1 MKPDG
6 VATAAME
13 PMEALDADPVNES
26 VAIGEEPNQAAPA
39 PQAEGVGQQGEM
51 GQGEPQPE
59 PAQVAPTKTG
69 NSKAAADPKAKTKAP
84 AAKTKPG
91 TTTTIKTTTGPGSRP
106 NTAQSR
112 LTNGDSKPH
121 ANGVAKK
128 TTTGAPEKT
137 TPKRPVGTAV
147 APTTK
152 TTAKVG
158 EKKPAGTTRPA
169 SAPAAT
175 NGVKA
180 TTGTAAKK
188 TPAAP
193 TNGVKATTTAA
204 KKPTAPRPVSAATT
218 KPSTASAPKP
228 DRPPVSKT
236 TRPATAAPGSR
247 PASAAARPA
256 TAKSSTSTVKP
267 GTPTAKTTSTT
278 PRPASAKAGSTTPSA
293 GRIPTSQ
300 PSKTAT
306 PIKKDVTKSATKK
319 PAAAPLTRT
328 SPAKTT
334 KPETPKSASASKPDS
349 TPKKPA
355 ASSKAADTKRMPSK
369 PTPSKDVSAGPK
381 TPSTKPAGKASTP
394 KKTVGSNTPMAV
406 KRGPKPTMAAEPAT
420 KEGETQDAAVAA
432 AISAAALA
440 AVVSMATSEE
450 AVVAVVPE
458 EEETVPPQAS
468 QPEEAPE
475 AFISQLSAQLDLV
488 PLEEPADT
496 VSPLGTTVLSPP
508 CSPTR
513 PMSPVREPQ
522 NASALLDMHVQ
533 PEPSSQNQ
541 SAMAPQSPV
550 QEEVKVQP
558 DEQQEDLLMPSSSAP
573 PAFSIM
579 SQPMDEFTSGVLVS
593 PSQDQEEAVEKADE
607 EINEDDDDEEEEERT
622 VCKPTLLLDMSSSQP
637 SAETNPAGFD
647 GATGW
652 HGDDVLSGMDSE
664 DVSSMSSRL
673 QGASEM
679 SSTQHMGLL
688 QGTQSFDALVDS
700 SLKGEGSP
708 DVETL
713 LNDDNE
719 DEEDRKVCKP
729 TSLFDMCSSQP
740 SEEAKP
746 AGFSGSTGWHGD
758 DVLSG
763 MDSEDVSSMSSRLQG
778 ASEMSSTQ
786 HMGLLQGTQ
795 SFDALVDSS
804 LKGEG
809 SPDVETLLNDDNE
822 DEEDR
827 KVCKPT
833 SLFDMCSSQP
843 SEEAKPAGFSG
854 STGWHGDD
862 ILSGMDSED
871 VSSRLQGLSEIS
883 STQHTGLLQGTQSS
897 DALVDSSLKGSEGEV
912 AFMGSPNVETLS
924 NDEEENEEEYEDRK
938 VCKPTSL
945 FDMGSSQLSVEA
957 KPAGF
962 SGSTGWHGDDLLS
975 RMDSEDVSS
984 CLQGSSEI
992 SSTHHRGL
1000 LQGEEINGDDEEEE
1014 EERTVLVDSGLK
1026 ASEGEGAFIGSPNV
1040 ETLSNDEEENEEEYE
1055 DRKVCKPTSLF
1066 DMSSSQLSVEAKPAG
1081 FSGSTGWH
1089 GDDLLSRMDSE
1100 DVSSC
1105 LQGSSEISSTHHRGL
1120 LQGEEI
1126 NGDDEEEEEEERTVL
1141 VDSGLK
1147 ASEGEGAFIGSP
1159 NVETLSNDEEEN
1171 EEEYED
1177 RKVCKPTSLFDM
1189 SSSQLSVEAKP
1200 AGFSGSTG
1208 WHGDNVLSGMDSEDV
1223 SSRLQGLSEISS
1235 TQHTGLLQG
1244 TQSSDALV
1252 DSSLKGSEG
1261 EGAFTGSTNVETL
1274 SNDEERVDDMDVSS
1288 ERAVDHQ
1295 NVCQQEDEEDD
1306 DDVEMPSEGVTES
1319 GLESCGNADEDD
1331 YTEEDHL
1338 DNLNRST
1345 IPPSSAWGQTNPFTD
1360 PWAQPH
1366 LSSPHTASSP
1376 LSDHRA
1382 DGPETPTQSSAQAWL
1397 DLSAPSLMLHSE
1409 QPSEPQT
1416 APEEIESS
1424 SPVEAS
1430 APPGP
1435 PAVGMSQSSTL
1446 SGTALAVHS
1455 SSETSTPEE
1464 LRDYDSSSGVESR
1477 SDKQQ
1482 TPVPSN
1488 VQPDLEQDLGI
1499 HLERGDEEEEAETL
1513 PADEVLG
1520 AGPPTAPASAPSSPS
1535 TSGDEA
1541 SDTEGEMQIN
1551 DPDLPVTMDD
1561 SAEFDSLPSA
1571 RILPALEED
1580 EEVVEAPAGGEE
1592 EDGGG
1597 GTPQSANSVASY
1609 GFDCTMSNSNAHS
1622 TAESCGK
1629 SPGIFSLENE
1639 DQLPEEAKDPSLI
1652 KELTLPAAA
1661 AQSEELLGGPVD
1673 LLPLGQ
1679 PGEQH
1684 HYMLGGKVDADDL
1697 EANTLEDTLRL
1708 GPQHAGEASE
1718 GQPPYYSAICDKT
1731 DSFLAGNV

>member
-13 PMEALDADPVNES
+13 PMEQLDADPVNES
-26 VAIGEEPNQAAPA
+26 VAMGEEPNQAAPA
-39 PQAEGVGQQGEM
+39 PQTEGVGQQGEM

-69 NSKAAADPKAKTKAP
+69 NSKATADPKAKTKAP

-91 TTTTIKTTTGPGSRP
+91 TTTTTIKTMTGPGSRP

-112 LTNGDSKPH
+112 LTNGVSKPH

-128 TTTGAPEKT
+128 TTAGAPEKT

-193 TNGVKATTTAA
+193 TNGVKGTTTAA

-218 KPSTASAPKP
+218 KPSTAAAPKP

-247 PASAAARPA
+247 PASAAASTA
-256 TAKSSTSTVKP
+256 TASTAKSSTSTAKP

-278 PRPASAKAGSTTPSA
+278 PRPASAKVGSTTPSA

-334 KPETPKSASASKPDS
+334 KPETPKSASSSKPDS

-355 ASSKAADTKRMPSK
+355 ASSKAADTKKTPSK

-381 TPSTKPAGKASTP
+381 TPSSKPAGKASTP

-432 AISAAALA
+432 TISAAALA

-458 EEETVPPQAS
+458 EKETVTPQAS

-508 CSPTR
+508 CSPTG

-522 NASALLDMHVQ
+522 NDSALLDMHVQ
-533 PEPSSQNQ
+533 PEPSSQNQSAMAPQSPVQEEVIFQADCWAQNQSAMAPQSPVQEVVIFQADCWAQNQ

-579 SQPMDEFTSGVLVS
+579 SQPMDEFTSEVLVS

-622 VCKPTLLLDMSSSQP
+622 VGKPTSLLDMSSSQP
-637 SAETNPAGFD
+637 SEEANPAGFG

-652 HGDDVLSGMDSE
+652 HRDDVLSGMDSE

-673 QGASEM
+673 QAASEL

-688 QGTQSFDALVDS
+688 QGTQSSDALVDS

-713 LNDDNE
+713 LNEDNE
-719 DEEDRKVCKP
+719 DEEDGKVGKP
-729 TSLFDMCSSQP
+729 TSMLDMSSSQP

-763 MDSEDVSSMSSRLQG
+763 MDSEDVSSRLQG
-778 ASEMSSTQ
+778 SSEISSTQ
-786 HMGLLQGTQ
+786 HTGLLQGTQ
-795 SFDALVDSS
+795 SSDAMVDSS
-804 LKGEG
+804 LKGSEGEGAFMG
-809 SPDVETLLNDDNE
+809 SPNVETLSNDEEE
-822 DEEDR
+822 DEEEYEDSKVGKSTSLLDMSSSQPSEEAKPAGFSGATGWHGNDRLSKMDSEDVSSCLQGTSEISSTHNRGLLQGEEINGDDEEEEERTVLVDSGLKGSEGEGAFMGSPNVETPSNDEEEEYR

-833 SLFDMCSSQP
+833 SLLDMSSSQPSEEAKPAGFSGATGWHGNDRLSKMDSEDVSSCLQGTSEISSTHNRGLLQGEEINRDDEEEEERTVLVDSGLKGSEGEGAFMGSPNVETLSNDEEEEYRKVCKPTSLLDMSSSQP

-862 ILSGMDSED
+862 RLSGMDSED
-871 VSSRLQGLSEIS
+871 VSIRLQGS
-883 STQHTGLLQGTQSS
+883 
-897 DALVDSSLKGSEGEV
+897 
-912 AFMGSPNVETLS
+912 
-924 NDEEENEEEYEDRK
+924 
-938 VCKPTSL
+938 
-945 FDMGSSQLSVEA
+945 
-957 KPAGF
+957 
-962 SGSTGWHGDDLLS
+962 
-975 RMDSEDVSS
+975 
-984 CLQGSSEI
+984 
-992 SSTHHRGL
+992 
-1000 LQGEEINGDDEEEE
+1000 
-1014 EERTVLVDSGLK
+1014 
-1026 ASEGEGAFIGSPNV
+1026 
-1040 ETLSNDEEENEEEYE
+1040 
-1055 DRKVCKPTSLF
+1055 
-1066 DMSSSQLSVEAKPAG
+1066 
-1081 FSGSTGWH
+1081 
-1089 GDDLLSRMDSE
+1089 
-1100 DVSSC
+1100 
-1105 LQGSSEISSTHHRGL
+1105 
-1120 LQGEEI
+1120 
-1126 NGDDEEEEEEERTVL
+1126 
-1141 VDSGLK
+1141 
-1147 ASEGEGAFIGSP
+1147 
-1159 NVETLSNDEEEN
+1159 
-1171 EEEYED
+1171 
-1177 RKVCKPTSLFDM
+1177 
-1189 SSSQLSVEAKP
+1189 
-1200 AGFSGSTG
+1200 
-1208 WHGDNVLSGMDSEDV
+1208 
-1223 SSRLQGLSEISS
+1223 SEISS

-1261 EGAFTGSTNVETL
+1261 EGAFMGSPNVETL
-1274 SNDEERVDDMDVSS
+1274 SNDEERVDMDVSS
-1288 ERAVDHQ
+1288 ERAVDQ
-1295 NVCQQEDEEDD
+1295 NVCQQEDEEDEEEEDDD

-1331 YTEEDHL
+1331 YTEEDRL

-1345 IPPSSAWGQTNPFTD
+1345 VPPSSAWGQTNPFTD

-1376 LSDHRA
+1376 LSDHGA

-1397 DLSAPSLMLHSE
+1397 DLSAPSLMLQSE

-1416 APEEIESS
+1416 APEEMESS

-1430 APPGP
+1430 APPDP

-1513 PADEVLG
+1513 PADE
-1520 AGPPTAPASAPSSPS
+1520 
-1535 TSGDEA
+1535 A

-1551 DPDLPVTMDD
+1551 DPDVPVTMDD
-1561 SAEFDSLPSA
+1561 SAEFDSPPSA

-1679 PGEQH
+1679 PGDQH
-1684 HYMLGGKVDADDL
+1684 HYMLGGKMDADDL
-1697 EANTLEDTLRL
+1697 EDTLCL
-1708 GPQHAGEASE
+1708 GPQDAGEASE

>member
-13 PMEALDADPVNES
+13 PMEALDADPVNEP
-26 VAIGEEPNQAAPA
+26 VVMGEEPNQAAPA
-39 PQAEGVGQQGEM
+39 PQTEGVGLQGEM
-51 GQGEPQPE
+51 GQGEPHPE

-69 NSKAAADPKAKTKAP
+69 NSKATADPKAKTKAP

-91 TTTTIKTTTGPGSRP
+91 TTTTIKTTAGPGSRP

-112 LTNGDSKPH
+112 LTNGVSKPH

-137 TPKRPVGTAV
+137 TPKRPVGTTV

-152 TTAKVG
+152 TTSKVG

-218 KPSTASAPKP
+218 KPSTAAAPKP

-236 TRPATAAPGSR
+236 TRPATGAPGSR

-256 TAKSSTSTVKP
+256 TAITAKSSTSTAKP

-278 PRPASAKAGSTTPSA
+278 PRPASVKAVSTTPSA
-293 GRIPTSQ
+293 GRTPTSQ
-300 PSKTAT
+300 PSKT

-319 PAAAPLTRT
+319 PAVAPLTRT

-355 ASSKAADTKRMPSK
+355 ASSKAADTKKTPSK

-406 KRGPKPTMAAEPAT
+406 KRGPKPTTAAET
-420 KEGETQDAAVAA
+420 GETQDAAAAIAA
-432 AISAAALA
+432 ASSA

-450 AVVAVVPE
+450 AVVAAVPE
-458 EEETVPPQAS
+458 EKETVPPQAS
-468 QPEEAPE
+468 QPKEAPE

-488 PLEEPADT
+488 HLEEPADT
-496 VSPLGTTVLSPP
+496 VSPLGTTVMSPP
-508 CSPTR
+508 CSPIG

-533 PEPSSQNQ
+533 PEPRSQSQSAMAPQSPVQEEVIFQPDSWAQNQSAMSPQSPVQEEVKVQPDSWAQNQSAMSPQSPVQEEVKVQPDSWAQNQSAMSPQSPVQEEVKVQPDTWAQNQSAMSPQSPVQEEVVKVQPDSWAQNQSAMSPQSPVQEEVKVQPDSWAQNQSAMSPQSPVQEEVKVQPDSWAQNQSAMSPQSPVQEEVKVQPDSWAQNQ

-558 DEQQEDLLMPSSSAP
+558 DEQQDLLMPSSSAP
-573 PAFSIM
+573 PAFSMM

-607 EINEDDDDEEEEERT
+607 EINEDDDNDDNEEEERT
-622 VCKPTLLLDMSSSQP
+622 VGKPTSLFDMSSSQP
-637 SAETNPAGFD
+637 SEEAKPAGFG
-647 GATGW
+647 GATSW
-652 HGDDVLSGMDSE
+652 HGDDLLSGMDSE

-673 QGASEM
+673 QGSSEM
-679 SSTQHMGLL
+679 
-688 QGTQSFDALVDS
+688 
-700 SLKGEGSP
+700 
-708 DVETL
+708 
-713 LNDDNE
+713 
-719 DEEDRKVCKP
+719 
-729 TSLFDMCSSQP
+729 
-740 SEEAKP
+740 
-746 AGFSGSTGWHGD
+746 
-758 DVLSG
+758 
-763 MDSEDVSSMSSRLQG
+763 
-778 ASEMSSTQ
+778 
-786 HMGLLQGTQ
+786 
-795 SFDALVDSS
+795 
-804 LKGEG
+804 
-809 SPDVETLLNDDNE
+809 
-822 DEEDR
+822 
-827 KVCKPT
+827 
-833 SLFDMCSSQP
+833 
-843 SEEAKPAGFSG
+843 
-854 STGWHGDD
+854 
-862 ILSGMDSED
+862 
-871 VSSRLQGLSEIS
+871 S

-897 DALVDSSLKGSEGEV
+897 DALVDSSLKGSEGEGT
-912 AFMGSPNVETLS
+912 FMCSLDVETLAIEEDE
-924 NDEEENEEEYEDRK
+924 DEE
-938 VCKPTSL
+938 
-945 FDMGSSQLSVEA
+945 
-957 KPAGF
+957 
-962 SGSTGWHGDDLLS
+962 
-975 RMDSEDVSS
+975 
-984 CLQGSSEI
+984 
-992 SSTHHRGL
+992 
-1000 LQGEEINGDDEEEE
+1000 
-1014 EERTVLVDSGLK
+1014 
-1026 ASEGEGAFIGSPNV
+1026 
-1040 ETLSNDEEENEEEYE
+1040 E

-1066 DMSSSQLSVEAKPAG
+1066 DMSSSQPSEEAKPAG
-1081 FSGSTGWH
+1081 FGGATSWH
-1089 GDDLLSRMDSE
+1089 GDDL
-1100 DVSSC
+1100 
-1105 LQGSSEISSTHHRGL
+1105 
-1120 LQGEEI
+1120 
-1126 NGDDEEEEEEERTVL
+1126 
-1141 VDSGLK
+1141 
-1147 ASEGEGAFIGSP
+1147 
-1159 NVETLSNDEEEN
+1159 
-1171 EEEYED
+1171 
-1177 RKVCKPTSLFDM
+1177 
-1189 SSSQLSVEAKP
+1189 
-1200 AGFSGSTG
+1200 
-1208 WHGDNVLSGMDSEDV
+1208 LSGMDSEDV
-1223 SSRLQGLSEISS
+1223 SSMSSRLQGSSEMSS

-1261 EGAFTGSTNVETL
+1261 EGAFMCSPDVETL
-1274 SNDEERVDDMDVSS
+1274 AIEEERVDVDDMDLSS
-1288 ERAVDHQ
+1288 ERAVDHRK
-1295 NVCQQEDEEDD
+1295 VCQQEDEEEEDD
-1306 DDVEMPSEGVTES
+1306 EDVEMPSEGVTES

-1331 YTEEDHL
+1331 YTEEDRL
-1338 DNLNRST
+1338 DNLSRSP

-1376 LSDHRA
+1376 LSDHGA

-1397 DLSAPSLMLHSE
+1397 DLSAPSLMLQSE
-1409 QPSEPQT
+1409 QPSEPQS
-1416 APEEIESS
+1416 APEEMESS
-1424 SPVEAS
+1424 APVEAS

-1435 PAVGMSQSSTL
+1435 HAVGMSQSSTL

-1541 SDTEGEMQIN
+1541 SDMEGEMQIN
-1551 DPDLPVTMDD
+1551 DPDVPVTMDD
-1561 SAEFDSLPSA
+1561 SAEFDSPPSTC
-1571 RILPALEED
+1571 ILPALK
-1580 EEVVEAPAGGEE
+1580 EEVVEVPAGEGE

-1679 PGEQH
+1679 PGDQH
-1684 HYMLGGKVDADDL
+1684 HYMLGGKIDADDL
-1697 EANTLEDTLRL
+1697 EVNTLEVTLRL

>member
-13 PMEALDADPVNES
+13 PMEALDADPVNEP
-26 VAIGEEPNQAAPA
+26 VAMGEEPNQGAPA
-39 PQAEGVGQQGEM
+39 PQTEGVAQQGEM
-51 GQGEPQPE
+51 GQGEPHPE

-91 TTTTIKTTTGPGSRP
+91 TTATIKTTTGPGSRP

-112 LTNGDSKPH
+112 LTNGVSKPH

-147 APTTK
+147 VPSTK
-152 TTAKVG
+152 TTTKVG
-158 EKKPAGTTRPA
+158 EKKPAGTTRPT

-193 TNGVKATTTAA
+193 TNDVKATSTAA
-204 KKPTAPRPVSAATT
+204 KKPTAPRPVSTATT
-218 KPSTASAPKP
+218 KPSTAAAPKP

-236 TRPATAAPGSR
+236 TRPATGAPGSR

-256 TAKSSTSTVKP
+256 TASTAKSSTTTAKP

-293 GRIPTSQ
+293 GRTPTSQ

-306 PIKKDVTKSATKK
+306 PVKKDVTKSATKK

-355 ASSKAADTKRMPSK
+355 ASSKAADTKKTPSK

-406 KRGPKPTMAAEPAT
+406 KRGPKPTTAAEPAT
-420 KEGETQDAAVAA
+420 KAGETQDAAVAA
-432 AISAAALA
+432 AIAAAALA

-450 AVVAVVPE
+450 AVVAAVPE
-458 EEETVPPQAS
+458 EKETVPPQAS

-496 VSPLGTTVLSPP
+496 VSPLGTTVMSPP
-508 CSPTR
+508 CSPTG
-513 PMSPVREPQ
+513 PISPVMEPQ

-533 PEPSSQNQ
+533 PEPRSQNQSAMAPQSLVQEEVIFQPDPWAQNQSAMAPQSPVQEEVIFQPDPWAQNQSAMAPQSPVQEEVIFQPDPWAQNQSAMAPQSPVQEEVIFQPDPWAQNQ

-550 QEEVKVQP
+550 QEEVKIQP
-558 DEQQEDLLMPSSSAP
+558 DEQQEDLLIPSSSAP
-573 PAFSIM
+573 CAFSMM
-579 SQPMDEFTSGVLVS
+579 SQPMNEFTSEVLVS
-593 PSQDQEEAVEKADE
+593 SSQDQEEAVEKADE

-622 VCKPTLLLDMSSSQP
+622 VGKPTLLFDMS
-637 SAETNPAGFD
+637 
-647 GATGW
+647 
-652 HGDDVLSGMDSE
+652 
-664 DVSSMSSRL
+664 
-673 QGASEM
+673 
-679 SSTQHMGLL
+679 
-688 QGTQSFDALVDS
+688 
-700 SLKGEGSP
+700 
-708 DVETL
+708 
-713 LNDDNE
+713 
-719 DEEDRKVCKP
+719 
-729 TSLFDMCSSQP
+729 SSQP

-758 DVLSG
+758 DVLPG
-763 MDSEDVSSMSSRLQG
+763 MDSEDVSSHLQG
-778 ASEMSSTQ
+778 SPEISSTQ
-786 HMGLLQGTQ
+786 HTGLLQGTQ
-795 SFDALVDSS
+795 SSDALVDSG
-804 LKGEG
+804 LKGSEGEGVFMG
-809 SPDVETLLNDDNE
+809 SPDVETLSNDEE
-822 DEEDR
+822 DDEEEDR

-833 SLFDMCSSQP
+833 SLFDMSSSQP

-862 ILSGMDSED
+862 VLPGMDSED
-871 VSSRLQGLSEIS
+871 VSSHLQGSPEIS

-897 DALVDSSLKGSEGEV
+897 DALVDSGLKGSEGEG
-912 AFMGSPNVETLS
+912 AFMGSPDVETLS
-924 NDEEENEEEYEDRK
+924 NDEEER
-938 VCKPTSL
+938 
-945 FDMGSSQLSVEA
+945 
-957 KPAGF
+957 
-962 SGSTGWHGDDLLS
+962 
-975 RMDSEDVSS
+975 
-984 CLQGSSEI
+984 
-992 SSTHHRGL
+992 
-1000 LQGEEINGDDEEEE
+1000 
-1014 EERTVLVDSGLK
+1014 VD
-1026 ASEGEGAFIGSPNV
+1026 
-1040 ETLSNDEEENEEEYE
+1040 
-1055 DRKVCKPTSLF
+1055 
-1066 DMSSSQLSVEAKPAG
+1066 
-1081 FSGSTGWH
+1081 
-1089 GDDLLSRMDSE
+1089 
-1100 DVSSC
+1100 
-1105 LQGSSEISSTHHRGL
+1105 
-1120 LQGEEI
+1120 
-1126 NGDDEEEEEEERTVL
+1126 
-1141 VDSGLK
+1141 
-1147 ASEGEGAFIGSP
+1147 
-1159 NVETLSNDEEEN
+1159 
-1171 EEEYED
+1171 
-1177 RKVCKPTSLFDM
+1177 
-1189 SSSQLSVEAKP
+1189 
-1200 AGFSGSTG
+1200 
-1208 WHGDNVLSGMDSEDV
+1208 
-1223 SSRLQGLSEISS
+1223 
-1235 TQHTGLLQG
+1235 
-1244 TQSSDALV
+1244 
-1252 DSSLKGSEG
+1252 
-1261 EGAFTGSTNVETL
+1261 
-1274 SNDEERVDDMDVSS
+1274 VDDMDVSS
-1288 ERAVDHQ
+1288 ERAVDHRK
-1295 NVCQQEDEEDD
+1295 VCQHDDEEDD
-1306 DDVEMPSEGVTES
+1306 EDVEMPSDGVTES

-1331 YTEEDHL
+1331 YTEEDRL
-1338 DNLNRST
+1338 DNLNRSP

-1360 PWAQPH
+1360 PWAQPP

-1376 LSDHRA
+1376 LSDHGAA
-1382 DGPETPTQSSAQAWL
+1382 DPETPTQSSAQAWL
-1397 DLSAPSLMLHSE
+1397 DLSAPSLTLLSE
-1409 QPSEPQT
+1409 QPSEPQS
-1416 APEEIESS
+1416 APEEMESS
-1424 SPVEAS
+1424 APVEAS

-1464 LRDYDSSSGVESR
+1464 LRDYDSSSGVESH

-1535 TSGDEA
+1535 TSADEA
-1541 SDTEGEMQIN
+1541 SDTEDEMQIN
-1551 DPDLPVTMDD
+1551 DPDAPVTMDD
-1561 SAEFDSLPSA
+1561 SAEFDSPASA

-1580 EEVVEAPAGGEE
+1580 EEVVEAPAGEGE

-1679 PGEQH
+1679 PGDQH
-1684 HYMLGGKVDADDL
+1684 HYMLGGKMDADHL
-1697 EANTLEDTLRL
+1697 EEANTLEDALRL

>member
-6 VATAAME
+6 VATAVME
-13 PMEALDADPVNES
+13 PMEALDADPVNEP
-26 VAIGEEPNQAAPA
+26 VVMGEEPNQAAPA
-39 PQAEGVGQQGEM
+39 PQTEGVGQQGEM

-91 TTTTIKTTTGPGSRP
+91 TTTTIKTTAGPGSRP

-112 LTNGDSKPH
+112 LTNGVSKPH

-147 APTTK
+147 VPTTK
-152 TTAKVG
+152 TIAKVG
-158 EKKPAGTTRPA
+158 EKKPAGTTRPT

-218 KPSTASAPKP
+218 KPSTAAAPKP

-236 TRPATAAPGSR
+236 TRPATGAPGSR

-256 TAKSSTSTVKP
+256 TASTAKSSTSTAKP

-278 PRPASAKAGSTTPSA
+278 PRPASAKAVSTTPSA
-293 GRIPTSQ
+293 GRTPTSQ
-300 PSKTAT
+300 PSKT

-334 KPETPKSASASKPDS
+334 KPETPKSASAPKPDS

-355 ASSKAADTKRMPSK
+355 ASSKAADTKKTPSK

-381 TPSTKPAGKASTP
+381 TPSSKPAGRASTP

-406 KRGPKPTMAAEPAT
+406 KRGPKPTTAAEPAT
-420 KEGETQDAAVAA
+420 ETGETQDAAVAA
-432 AISAAALA
+432 AIAAASSA

-450 AVVAVVPE
+450 AVVAAVPE
-458 EEETVPPQAS
+458 EKETVLPPAS
-468 QPEEAPE
+468 QPKEAPE

-488 PLEEPADT
+488 HLEEPADT
-496 VSPLGTTVLSPP
+496 VSPLGTTVMSPP
-508 CSPTR
+508 CSPVGA
-513 PMSPVREPQ
+513 MSPVREPQ

-533 PEPSSQNQ
+533 PEPRSQSQ
-541 SAMAPQSPV
+541 SAMAPQSPVQEEVIFQPDSWAQNQSAMSPQSPVQEEVNFQPDSWAQNQSAMSPQSPVQEEVKVQPDTWAQNQSAMSPQSPVQEEVKVQPDSWAQNQSAMSPQSPVQEEVKVQPDSWAQNQSAMSPQSLV

-573 PAFSIM
+573 PAFSMM

-593 PSQDQEEAVEKADE
+593 PSLDQEEAVEKADE
-607 EINEDDDDEEEEERT
+607 EINEDDDNDDNEEEERM
-622 VCKPTLLLDMSSSQP
+622 VGKPTSLFDMSSSQP
-637 SAETNPAGFD
+637 SVEAKPAGFG
-647 GATGW
+647 GATSW
-652 HGDDVLSGMDSE
+652 HGDDLLSGMDSE

-673 QGASEM
+673 QGS
-679 SSTQHMGLL
+679 
-688 QGTQSFDALVDS
+688 
-700 SLKGEGSP
+700 
-708 DVETL
+708 
-713 LNDDNE
+713 
-719 DEEDRKVCKP
+719 
-729 TSLFDMCSSQP
+729 
-740 SEEAKP
+740 
-746 AGFSGSTGWHGD
+746 
-758 DVLSG
+758 
-763 MDSEDVSSMSSRLQG
+763 
-778 ASEMSSTQ
+778 
-786 HMGLLQGTQ
+786 
-795 SFDALVDSS
+795 
-804 LKGEG
+804 
-809 SPDVETLLNDDNE
+809 
-822 DEEDR
+822 
-827 KVCKPT
+827 
-833 SLFDMCSSQP
+833 
-843 SEEAKPAGFSG
+843 
-854 STGWHGDD
+854 
-862 ILSGMDSED
+862 
-871 VSSRLQGLSEIS
+871 
-883 STQHTGLLQGTQSS
+883 
-897 DALVDSSLKGSEGEV
+897 
-912 AFMGSPNVETLS
+912 
-924 NDEEENEEEYEDRK
+924 
-938 VCKPTSL
+938 
-945 FDMGSSQLSVEA
+945 
-957 KPAGF
+957 
-962 SGSTGWHGDDLLS
+962 
-975 RMDSEDVSS
+975 
-984 CLQGSSEI
+984 
-992 SSTHHRGL
+992 
-1000 LQGEEINGDDEEEE
+1000 
-1014 EERTVLVDSGLK
+1014 
-1026 ASEGEGAFIGSPNV
+1026 
-1040 ETLSNDEEENEEEYE
+1040 
-1055 DRKVCKPTSLF
+1055 
-1066 DMSSSQLSVEAKPAG
+1066 
-1081 FSGSTGWH
+1081 
-1089 GDDLLSRMDSE
+1089 
-1100 DVSSC
+1100 
-1105 LQGSSEISSTHHRGL
+1105 
-1120 LQGEEI
+1120 
-1126 NGDDEEEEEEERTVL
+1126 
-1141 VDSGLK
+1141 
-1147 ASEGEGAFIGSP
+1147 
-1159 NVETLSNDEEEN
+1159 
-1171 EEEYED
+1171 
-1177 RKVCKPTSLFDM
+1177 
-1189 SSSQLSVEAKP
+1189 
-1200 AGFSGSTG
+1200 
-1208 WHGDNVLSGMDSEDV
+1208 
-1223 SSRLQGLSEISS
+1223 SEISS

-1261 EGAFTGSTNVETL
+1261 EGAFMCSPDVETL
-1274 SNDEERVDDMDVSS
+1274 ANEEEDEEEDRKVCKPTSLFDMSSSQPSEEAKPAGFGGATSWHGDDLLSGMDSEDVSSMSSRLQESSEISSTQHTGLLQGTQSSDALVDSSLKGSEGEGTFMCSLDVETLAIEEEEDEDEDRKVCKPTSLFDMSSSQPSEEAKPAGFVGATSWHGDDLLSGMDSEDVSSMSSRLQGSSEMSSTQHTGLLQGTQSSDALVDSSLKGSEGEGAFMCSPDVETLAIEEERVDVDDMDLSS
-1288 ERAVDHQ
+1288 ERAVDHRK
-1295 NVCQQEDEEDD
+1295 VCQQEDEEEEDD
-1306 DDVEMPSEGVTES
+1306 EDVEMPSEGVTES

-1331 YTEEDHL
+1331 YTEEDRL
-1338 DNLNRST
+1338 DNLSRSP

-1376 LSDHRA
+1376 LSDHGA

-1397 DLSAPSLMLHSE
+1397 DLSAPSLMLQSE
-1409 QPSEPQT
+1409 QPSEPQS
-1416 APEEIESS
+1416 APEEMESS
-1424 SPVEAS
+1424 APVEAS

-1435 PAVGMSQSSTL
+1435 HAVGMSQSSTL

-1551 DPDLPVTMDD
+1551 DPDVPVTMDD
-1561 SAEFDSLPSA
+1561 SAEFDSPPSA
-1571 RILPALEED
+1571 CILPALEE
-1580 EEVVEAPAGGEE
+1580 EVVEVPAGEGE

-1679 PGEQH
+1679 PGDQH

>member
-26 VAIGEEPNQAAPA
+26 VAMGEEPNQAAPA
-39 PQAEGVGQQGEM
+39 PHTEGVGQQGEM

-91 TTTTIKTTTGPGSRP
+91 TTIKTTTGPGSRP

-112 LTNGDSKPH
+112 LTNGVSKPH

-128 TTTGAPEKT
+128 TTAGAPEKT

-158 EKKPAGTTRPA
+158 EKKAAGTTRPA

-218 KPSTASAPKP
+218 KPSTAAAPKP

-247 PASAAARPA
+247 PASAAASTA
-256 TAKSSTSTVKP
+256 TAKSSTSTAKP

-334 KPETPKSASASKPDS
+334 KPETPKSASSSKPDS
-349 TPKKPA
+349 TPKKLA
-355 ASSKAADTKRMPSK
+355 ASSKAADTKKTPSK

-381 TPSTKPAGKASTP
+381 TPSSKPAGKASTP

-432 AISAAALA
+432 TISAAALA

-458 EEETVPPQAS
+458 EKETVPLQAS

-475 AFISQLSAQLDLV
+475 AILSQLSAQLDLV

-508 CSPTR
+508 CSPTG

-533 PEPSSQNQ
+533 PEPSSQNQSAMAPQSPVQEEEIFQADCWAQNQ

-579 SQPMDEFTSGVLVS
+579 SQPMDEFTSEVLVS

-622 VCKPTLLLDMSSSQP
+622 VGKPTSLLDMSSSQP
-637 SAETNPAGFD
+637 SEEAKPAGFS

-652 HGDDVLSGMDSE
+652 HRDDVLSGMDSE

-673 QGASEM
+673 QGASEL
-679 SSTQHMGLL
+679 SSTQHTGLL
-688 QGTQSFDALVDS
+688 QGTQSSDALVDS

-713 LNDDNE
+713 LNEDNE

-729 TSLFDMCSSQP
+729 TSLLDMSSSQP

-758 DVLSG
+758 DLLS
-763 MDSEDVSSMSSRLQG
+763 R
-778 ASEMSSTQ
+778 
-786 HMGLLQGTQ
+786 
-795 SFDALVDSS
+795 
-804 LKGEG
+804 
-809 SPDVETLLNDDNE
+809 
-822 DEEDR
+822 
-827 KVCKPT
+827 
-833 SLFDMCSSQP
+833 
-843 SEEAKPAGFSG
+843 
-854 STGWHGDD
+854 
-862 ILSGMDSED
+862 MDSED
-871 VSSRLQGLSEIS
+871 VSSRLQGSSEIS

-897 DALVDSSLKGSEGEV
+897 DALVDSSLKGSEGEGD
-912 AFMGSPNVETLS
+912 FMGSPNVETLS
-924 NDEEENEEEYEDRK
+924 NDEEEDEEEYEDRK

-945 FDMGSSQLSVEA
+945 FDMGSSQPSEEA

-962 SGSTGWHGDDLLS
+962 SGSTGWHGDDRLS
-975 RMDSEDVSS
+975 RMDSEDVSSRLQGSSVISSTQHTGLLQGTQSSDALVDSSLKGSEGEGDFMGSPNVETLSNDEEEDEEEYEDRKVCKPTSLFDMGSSQPSEEAKPAGFSGSTGWHGDDRLSGMDSEDVSS
-984 CLQGSSEI
+984 CLQGSAEI

-1014 EERTVLVDSGLK
+1014 ERTVLVDSGLK
-1026 ASEGEGAFIGSPNV
+1026 GSEGEGAFMGSPNV
-1040 ETLSNDEEENEEEYE
+1040 ETLSNEEE

-1066 DMSSSQLSVEAKPAG
+1066 DMSSSQPSEEAKPAG

-1089 GDDLLSRMDSE
+1089 GNDL
-1100 DVSSC
+1100 
-1105 LQGSSEISSTHHRGL
+1105 
-1120 LQGEEI
+1120 
-1126 NGDDEEEEEEERTVL
+1126 
-1141 VDSGLK
+1141 
-1147 ASEGEGAFIGSP
+1147 
-1159 NVETLSNDEEEN
+1159 
-1171 EEEYED
+1171 
-1177 RKVCKPTSLFDM
+1177 
-1189 SSSQLSVEAKP
+1189 
-1200 AGFSGSTG
+1200 
-1208 WHGDNVLSGMDSEDV
+1208 LSGMDSEDV
-1223 SSRLQGLSEISS
+1223 SSRLQGSSEISS

-1331 YTEEDHL
+1331 YTEDRL

-1345 IPPSSAWGQTNPFTD
+1345 VPPSSAWGQTNPFTD

-1376 LSDHRA
+1376 LSDHGA
-1382 DGPETPTQSSAQAWL
+1382 DGPERPTQSSAQAWL

-1416 APEEIESS
+1416 APEEMESF

-1551 DPDLPVTMDD
+1551 DPDVPVTMDD
-1561 SAEFDSLPSA
+1561 SAEFDSPPSA

-1679 PGEQH
+1679 PGDQH
-1684 HYMLGGKVDADDL
+1684 HYMLGGKMDADDL
-1697 EANTLEDTLRL
+1697 EDTLCL

>member
-13 PMEALDADPVNES
+13 PMEQLDADPVNES
-26 VAIGEEPNQAAPA
+26 VAMGEEPNQAAPA
-39 PQAEGVGQQGEM
+39 PQTEGVGQQGEM

-69 NSKAAADPKAKTKAP
+69 NSKATADPKAKTKAP

-91 TTTTIKTTTGPGSRP
+91 TTTTTIKTMTGPGSRP

-112 LTNGDSKPH
+112 LTNGVSKPH

-128 TTTGAPEKT
+128 TTAGAPEKT

-193 TNGVKATTTAA
+193 TNGVKGTTTAA

-218 KPSTASAPKP
+218 KPSTAAAPKP

-247 PASAAARPA
+247 PASAAASTA
-256 TAKSSTSTVKP
+256 TASTAKSSTSTAKP

-278 PRPASAKAGSTTPSA
+278 PRPASAKVGSTTPSA

-334 KPETPKSASASKPDS
+334 KPETPKSASSSKPDS

-355 ASSKAADTKRMPSK
+355 ASSKAADTKKTPSK

-381 TPSTKPAGKASTP
+381 TPSSKPAGKASTP

-432 AISAAALA
+432 TISAAALA

-458 EEETVPPQAS
+458 EKETVTPQAS

-508 CSPTR
+508 CSPTG

-522 NASALLDMHVQ
+522 NDSALLDMHVQ
-533 PEPSSQNQ
+533 PEPSSQNQSAMAPQSPVQEEVIFQADCWAQNQSAMAPQSPVQEVVIFQADCWAQNQ

-579 SQPMDEFTSGVLVS
+579 SQPMDEFTSEVLVS

-622 VCKPTLLLDMSSSQP
+622 VGKPTSLLDMSSSQP
-637 SAETNPAGFD
+637 SEEANPAGFG

-652 HGDDVLSGMDSE
+652 HRDDVLSGMDSE

-673 QGASEM
+673 QAASEL

-688 QGTQSFDALVDS
+688 QGTQSSDALVDS

-713 LNDDNE
+713 LNEDNE
-719 DEEDRKVCKP
+719 DEEDGKVGKP
-729 TSLFDMCSSQP
+729 TSMLDMSSSQP

-763 MDSEDVSSMSSRLQG
+763 MDSEDVSSRLQG
-778 ASEMSSTQ
+778 S
-786 HMGLLQGTQ
+786 
-795 SFDALVDSS
+795 
-804 LKGEG
+804 
-809 SPDVETLLNDDNE
+809 
-822 DEEDR
+822 
-827 KVCKPT
+827 
-833 SLFDMCSSQP
+833 
-843 SEEAKPAGFSG
+843 
-854 STGWHGDD
+854 
-862 ILSGMDSED
+862 
-871 VSSRLQGLSEIS
+871 SEIS

-897 DALVDSSLKGSEGEV
+897 DAMVDSSLKGSEGEG

-924 NDEEENEEEYEDRK
+924 NDEEEDEEEYEDSK
-938 VCKPTSL
+938 VGKSTSL
-945 FDMGSSQLSVEA
+945 LDMSSSQPSEEA

-962 SGSTGWHGDDLLS
+962 SGATGWHGNDRLS
-975 RMDSEDVSS
+975 KMDSEDVSS
-984 CLQGSSEI
+984 CLQGTSEI
-992 SSTHHRGL
+992 SSTHNRGL

-1014 EERTVLVDSGLK
+1014 ERTVLVDSGLK
-1026 ASEGEGAFIGSPNV
+1026 GSEGEGAFMGSPNV
-1040 ETLSNDEEENEEEYE
+1040 ETLSNDEE
-1055 DRKVCKPTSLF
+1055 
-1066 DMSSSQLSVEAKPAG
+1066 
-1081 FSGSTGWH
+1081 
-1089 GDDLLSRMDSE
+1089 
-1100 DVSSC
+1100 
-1105 LQGSSEISSTHHRGL
+1105 
-1120 LQGEEI
+1120 
-1126 NGDDEEEEEEERTVL
+1126 
-1141 VDSGLK
+1141 
-1147 ASEGEGAFIGSP
+1147 
-1159 NVETLSNDEEEN
+1159 
-1171 EEEYED
+1171 
-1177 RKVCKPTSLFDM
+1177 
-1189 SSSQLSVEAKP
+1189 
-1200 AGFSGSTG
+1200 
-1208 WHGDNVLSGMDSEDV
+1208 
-1223 SSRLQGLSEISS
+1223 
-1235 TQHTGLLQG
+1235 
-1244 TQSSDALV
+1244 
-1252 DSSLKGSEG
+1252 
-1261 EGAFTGSTNVETL
+1261 
-1274 SNDEERVDDMDVSS
+1274 RVDMDVSS
-1288 ERAVDHQ
+1288 ERAVDQ
-1295 NVCQQEDEEDD
+1295 NVCQQEDEEDEEEEDDD

-1331 YTEEDHL
+1331 YTEEDRL

-1345 IPPSSAWGQTNPFTD
+1345 VPPSSAWGQTNPFTD

-1376 LSDHRA
+1376 LSDHGA

-1397 DLSAPSLMLHSE
+1397 DLSAPSLMLQSE

-1416 APEEIESS
+1416 APEEMESS

-1430 APPGP
+1430 APPDP

-1551 DPDLPVTMDD
+1551 DPDVPVTMDD
-1561 SAEFDSLPSA
+1561 SAEFDSPPSA

-1679 PGEQH
+1679 PGDQH
-1684 HYMLGGKVDADDL
+1684 HYMLGGKMDADDL
-1697 EANTLEDTLRL
+1697 EDTLCL
-1708 GPQHAGEASE
+1708 GPQDAGEASE

>member
-26 VAIGEEPNQAAPA
+26 VAMGEEPNQAAPA
-39 PQAEGVGQQGEM
+39 PQTEGVGQQGEI

-59 PAQVAPTKTG
+59 PAQVAPTKMG
-69 NSKAAADPKAKTKAP
+69 NSKATADPKAKTKAP

-112 LTNGDSKPH
+112 LTNGVSKPH

-193 TNGVKATTTAA
+193 TNGVKATAA

-218 KPSTASAPKP
+218 KPSTAAAPKP

-236 TRPATAAPGSR
+236 TRPATGAPGSR

-256 TAKSSTSTVKP
+256 TASTAKSSTSTAKP

-355 ASSKAADTKRMPSK
+355 ASCKAADTKKTPSK

-381 TPSTKPAGKASTP
+381 TPSSKPAGKASTP

-406 KRGPKPTMAAEPAT
+406 KRGPKPTTAAEPAT

-432 AISAAALA
+432 TISAAALA

-458 EEETVPPQAS
+458 EKETVPPQAS

-475 AFISQLSAQLDLV
+475 AFISQLSAQLDL
-488 PLEEPADT
+488 EEPADT

-508 CSPTR
+508 CSPTG

-533 PEPSSQNQ
+533 PEPSSQNQSAMDPQSPVQEEVIFQADCWAQNQSAMAPQSPVQEEMIFQSDSWAQNQSAMAPQSPVQEVIFQSDSWAQNQ

-579 SQPMDEFTSGVLVS
+579 SQPMDEFTSEVLVS

-622 VCKPTLLLDMSSSQP
+622 VGKPTLLLDMSSSQP
-637 SAETNPAGFD
+637 SEETNPAGF
-647 GATGW
+647 GSATGW
-652 HGDDVLSGMDSE
+652 HGDDVLSGMVSE

-673 QGASEM
+673 QGASQI

-688 QGTQSFDALVDS
+688 QDTQSSDALVDS
-700 SLKGEGSP
+700 SLKGSDGEGAFMGSP
-708 DVETL
+708 NVETMS
-713 LNDDNE
+713 NDEEE
-719 DEEDRKVCKP
+719 DEEEYEDRKVCKP
-729 TSLFDMCSSQP
+729 TSLFDKCSSQP

-763 MDSEDVSSMSSRLQG
+763 MDSEDVSSRLQG
-778 ASEMSSTQ
+778 S
-786 HMGLLQGTQ
+786 
-795 SFDALVDSS
+795 
-804 LKGEG
+804 
-809 SPDVETLLNDDNE
+809 
-822 DEEDR
+822 
-827 KVCKPT
+827 
-833 SLFDMCSSQP
+833 
-843 SEEAKPAGFSG
+843 
-854 STGWHGDD
+854 
-862 ILSGMDSED
+862 
-871 VSSRLQGLSEIS
+871 SEIS

-897 DALVDSSLKGSEGEV
+897 DALVDSSLKGSDGEG

-924 NDEEENEEEYEDRK
+924 NDEEEDEEEYEDRK

-945 FDMGSSQLSVEA
+945 FDKCSSQPSEEA

-962 SGSTGWHGDDLLS
+962 SGSTGWHGDDVLS
-975 RMDSEDVSS
+975 GMDSEDVSS
-984 CLQGSSEI
+984 RLQGSSEI

-1000 LQGEEINGDDEEEE
+1000 LQGEEINGDDDEEE

-1026 ASEGEGAFIGSPNV
+1026 GSEGEGAFMGSPNV
-1040 ETLSNDEEENEEEYE
+1040 ETLSNDEEEDEGEEEYE

-1066 DMSSSQLSVEAKPAG
+1066 DMSSSQPSEEAKPAG
-1081 FSGSTGWH
+1081 FSGTTGWH
-1089 GDDLLSRMDSE
+1089 GDDRLSGMDSG
-1100 DVSSC
+1100 DVSSR
-1105 LQGSSEISSTHHRGL
+1105 LQGSSEISST
-1120 LQGEEI
+1120 
-1126 NGDDEEEEEEERTVL
+1126 
-1141 VDSGLK
+1141 
-1147 ASEGEGAFIGSP
+1147 
-1159 NVETLSNDEEEN
+1159 
-1171 EEEYED
+1171 
-1177 RKVCKPTSLFDM
+1177 
-1189 SSSQLSVEAKP
+1189 
-1200 AGFSGSTG
+1200 
-1208 WHGDNVLSGMDSEDV
+1208 
-1223 SSRLQGLSEISS
+1223 
-1235 TQHTGLLQG
+1235 QHMGLLQG

-1252 DSSLKGSEG
+1252 DSGLKGSEG
-1261 EGAFTGSTNVETL
+1261 EGAFMGSPNVETL

-1306 DDVEMPSEGVTES
+1306 DVEMPSEGVTES

-1331 YTEEDHL
+1331 YTEEDRL

-1345 IPPSSAWGQTNPFTD
+1345 VPLSSAWGQTNPFTD
-1360 PWAQPH
+1360 PWAQTH

-1376 LSDHRA
+1376 LSDHGA

-1409 QPSEPQT
+1409 RPSEPQT
-1416 APEEIESS
+1416 APEEMESS
-1424 SPVEAS
+1424 SPVEPS

-1551 DPDLPVTMDD
+1551 DPDVPVTMDD
-1561 SAEFDSLPSA
+1561 SAEFDGPPSA

-1679 PGEQH
+1679 PGDQH
-1684 HYMLGGKVDADDL
+1684 HYMLGGKMDADDL
-1697 EANTLEDTLRL
+1697 EDTLCL

>member
-13 PMEALDADPVNES
+13 PMEALDADQVNEP
-26 VAIGEEPNQAAPA
+26 VAMGEEPNQAAPA
-39 PQAEGVGQQGEM
+39 PQPEGISQQGEM
-51 GQGEPQPE
+51 GQGEPHPE

-91 TTTTIKTTTGPGSRP
+91 TTTTIKPTTGPGSRP

-112 LTNGDSKPH
+112 LTNGVSKPH

-128 TTTGAPEKT
+128 TTTGAQEKT

-158 EKKPAGTTRPA
+158 EKKPAGTTRPT

-188 TPAAP
+188 IPAAP

-218 KPSTASAPKP
+218 KPSTAAAPKP

-236 TRPATAAPGSR
+236 TRPTTAAPGSR

-256 TAKSSTSTVKP
+256 TASTAKSSTSTAKP

-278 PRPASAKAGSTTPSA
+278 PRPASAKAVSTTPSA
-293 GRIPTSQ
+293 GRTPTSQ
-300 PSKTAT
+300 PSKT

-349 TPKKPA
+349 TPKKLA
-355 ASSKAADTKRMPSK
+355 ASSKAADTKKTPSK

-406 KRGPKPTMAAEPAT
+406 KRGPKPTTAAEPAT
-420 KEGETQDAAVAA
+420 ETGETQDAAVAA
-432 AISAAALA
+432 AIAAASSAALF
-440 AVVSMATSEE
+440 SMATSEE
-450 AVVAVVPE
+450 AVVAAVPE
-458 EEETVPPQAS
+458 EKETVPPQAS
-468 QPEEAPE
+468 QPKETPE

-496 VSPLGTTVLSPP
+496 VSPLGTTVMSPP
-508 CSPTR
+508 CSPTG
-513 PMSPVREPQ
+513 PISPVREPQ

-533 PEPSSQNQ
+533 PEPRSQSQSAMSPQSPVQEEVIFQPDSCAQNQ
-541 SAMAPQSPV
+541 SAMSPQSPVQEEVKVQPDSSAQNQSAMSPQSPVQEEVKVQPDTWAQNQSAMSPQSPFQEEVIFQPDSWAQNQSATSPQSPVQEEVIFQPDSCAQNQSAMSPQSPVQEEVKVQPDSSAQNQSAMSPQSPVQEEVKVQPDTWAQNQSAMSPQSPFQEEVKVQPDSWAQNQSAMSPQSPVQEEVKVQPDSWAQNQSAMSPQSPVQEEVKVQPDSWAQNQSAMSPQSPVQEEVKVQPDSWAQNQSAMSPQSPVQEEVKVQPDSWAQNQSAMSPQSLV

-573 PAFSIM
+573 PAFSMM
-579 SQPMDEFTSGVLVS
+579 SQPMDEFTTGVLVS

-607 EINEDDDDEEEEERT
+607 EINEDDDNDDNEDEERT
-622 VCKPTLLLDMSSSQP
+622 VGNPTSLFEE
-637 SAETNPAGFD
+637 AKPAGFG
-647 GATGW
+647 GATSW
-652 HGDDVLSGMDSE
+652 HGDDLLSGMDSE

-673 QGASEM
+673 QG
-679 SSTQHMGLL
+679 SS
-688 QGTQSFDALVDS
+688 D
-700 SLKGEGSP
+700 
-708 DVETL
+708 
-713 LNDDNE
+713 
-719 DEEDRKVCKP
+719 
-729 TSLFDMCSSQP
+729 
-740 SEEAKP
+740 
-746 AGFSGSTGWHGD
+746 
-758 DVLSG
+758 
-763 MDSEDVSSMSSRLQG
+763 
-778 ASEMSSTQ
+778 
-786 HMGLLQGTQ
+786 
-795 SFDALVDSS
+795 
-804 LKGEG
+804 
-809 SPDVETLLNDDNE
+809 
-822 DEEDR
+822 
-827 KVCKPT
+827 
-833 SLFDMCSSQP
+833 
-843 SEEAKPAGFSG
+843 
-854 STGWHGDD
+854 
-862 ILSGMDSED
+862 
-871 VSSRLQGLSEIS
+871 IS
-883 STQHTGLLQGTQSS
+883 STQHTSLLQGTQSS
-897 DALVDSSLKGSEGEV
+897 DALVDSSLKGSEGEGT
-912 AFMGSPNVETLS
+912 FMCSLDVETL
-924 NDEEENEEEYEDRK
+924 
-938 VCKPTSL
+938 
-945 FDMGSSQLSVEA
+945 A
-957 KPAGF
+957 
-962 SGSTGWHGDDLLS
+962 
-975 RMDSEDVSS
+975 
-984 CLQGSSEI
+984 I
-992 SSTHHRGL
+992 
-1000 LQGEEINGDDEEEE
+1000 EEEE
-1014 EERTVLVDSGLK
+1014 DE
-1026 ASEGEGAFIGSPNV
+1026 
-1040 ETLSNDEEENEEEYE
+1040 DEEE

-1066 DMSSSQLSVEAKPAG
+1066 DMSSSQPSEEAKPAG
-1081 FSGSTGWH
+1081 FGGATSWH
-1089 GDDLLSRMDSE
+1089 GDDL
-1100 DVSSC
+1100 
-1105 LQGSSEISSTHHRGL
+1105 
-1120 LQGEEI
+1120 
-1126 NGDDEEEEEEERTVL
+1126 
-1141 VDSGLK
+1141 
-1147 ASEGEGAFIGSP
+1147 
-1159 NVETLSNDEEEN
+1159 
-1171 EEEYED
+1171 
-1177 RKVCKPTSLFDM
+1177 
-1189 SSSQLSVEAKP
+1189 
-1200 AGFSGSTG
+1200 
-1208 WHGDNVLSGMDSEDV
+1208 LSGMDSEDV
-1223 SSRLQGLSEISS
+1223 SSMSSRLQGSSEISS

-1261 EGAFTGSTNVETL
+1261 EGAFMCSPDVETL
-1274 SNDEERVDDMDVSS
+1274 AIEEERVDVDDMDLSS
-1288 ERAVDHQ
+1288 ERAVDHRK
-1295 NVCQQEDEEDD
+1295 VCQQEDEEEEDD
-1306 DDVEMPSEGVTES
+1306 EDVEMPSEGVTES

-1331 YTEEDHL
+1331 YTEEDRL
-1338 DNLNRST
+1338 DNLSRSP

-1376 LSDHRA
+1376 LSDHGA
-1382 DGPETPTQSSAQAWL
+1382 DGPETSTQSSAQAWL
-1397 DLSAPSLMLHSE
+1397 DLSAPSLMLQSE
-1409 QPSEPQT
+1409 QPSEPQS
-1416 APEEIESS
+1416 APEEMESS
-1424 SPVEAS
+1424 APVEAS

-1435 PAVGMSQSSTL
+1435 HAVGMSQSSTL

-1541 SDTEGEMQIN
+1541 SDMEGEMQIN
-1551 DPDLPVTMDD
+1551 DPDVPVTMDD
-1561 SAEFDSLPSA
+1561 RAEFDSPPSA
-1571 RILPALEED
+1571 CILPALEE
-1580 EEVVEAPAGGEE
+1580 EVVEVLAGEGE

-1679 PGEQH
+1679 PGDQH
-1684 HYMLGGKVDADDL
+1684 HYMLGGKMDADDL
-1697 EANTLEDTLRL
+1697 EANNLEDTLRL

>member
-13 PMEALDADPVNES
+13 PMEALDADPVNEP
-26 VAIGEEPNQAAPA
+26 VVMGEEPDQAAPA
-39 PQAEGVGQQGEM
+39 PQTEGVGQQGEM
-51 GQGEPQPE
+51 GQGEPHPE

-91 TTTTIKTTTGPGSRP
+91 TTTTIKTTAGPGSRP

-112 LTNGDSKPH
+112 LTNGVSKPH

-180 TTGTAAKK
+180 TTATAAKK

-218 KPSTASAPKP
+218 KPSTAAAPKP
-228 DRPPVSKT
+228 DRSPVSKT

-256 TAKSSTSTVKP
+256 TASTAKSSTSTAKP
-267 GTPTAKTTSTT
+267 GTPTAKTTSTSTT
-278 PRPASAKAGSTTPSA
+278 PRPASAKAVSTTPSA
-293 GRIPTSQ
+293 GRTPTSQ
-300 PSKTAT
+300 PSKT

-355 ASSKAADTKRMPSK
+355 ASSKAADTKKTPSK

-406 KRGPKPTMAAEPAT
+406 KRGPKPTTAAEPAT
-420 KEGETQDAAVAA
+420 ETGETQDAAVAA
-432 AISAAALA
+432 AIAAASLA

-450 AVVAVVPE
+450 AVVAAVPE
-458 EEETVPPQAS
+458 EKETVPPQAS
-468 QPEEAPE
+468 QPKEAPE

-488 PLEEPADT
+488 HLEEPADT
-496 VSPLGTTVLSPP
+496 VSLLGTTVMSPP
-508 CSPTR
+508 CSPTG

-533 PEPSSQNQ
+533 PEPRSQSQSAMAPQSPVQEEVIFQPDSWAQNQ
-541 SAMAPQSPV
+541 SAMSPQSPVQEEVKVQPDSWAQNQSAMSPQSPV

-607 EINEDDDDEEEEERT
+607 EINEDDDNDDNEEEERT
-622 VCKPTLLLDMSSSQP
+622 VGKPTSLFDMSSSQP
-637 SAETNPAGFD
+637 SEEAKPAGFG
-647 GATGW
+647 GATSW
-652 HGDDVLSGMDSE
+652 HGDDILSGMDSE

-673 QGASEM
+673 QGSSEM
-679 SSTQHMGLL
+679 
-688 QGTQSFDALVDS
+688 
-700 SLKGEGSP
+700 
-708 DVETL
+708 
-713 LNDDNE
+713 
-719 DEEDRKVCKP
+719 
-729 TSLFDMCSSQP
+729 
-740 SEEAKP
+740 
-746 AGFSGSTGWHGD
+746 
-758 DVLSG
+758 
-763 MDSEDVSSMSSRLQG
+763 
-778 ASEMSSTQ
+778 
-786 HMGLLQGTQ
+786 
-795 SFDALVDSS
+795 
-804 LKGEG
+804 
-809 SPDVETLLNDDNE
+809 
-822 DEEDR
+822 
-827 KVCKPT
+827 
-833 SLFDMCSSQP
+833 
-843 SEEAKPAGFSG
+843 
-854 STGWHGDD
+854 
-862 ILSGMDSED
+862 
-871 VSSRLQGLSEIS
+871 S

-897 DALVDSSLKGSEGEV
+897 DALVDSSLKGSEGEGT
-912 AFMGSPNVETLS
+912 FMCSLDVETLA
-924 NDEEENEEEYEDRK
+924 NEEE
-938 VCKPTSL
+938 
-945 FDMGSSQLSVEA
+945 
-957 KPAGF
+957 
-962 SGSTGWHGDDLLS
+962 
-975 RMDSEDVSS
+975 
-984 CLQGSSEI
+984 
-992 SSTHHRGL
+992 
-1000 LQGEEINGDDEEEE
+1000 DEE
-1014 EERTVLVDSGLK
+1014 
-1026 ASEGEGAFIGSPNV
+1026 
-1040 ETLSNDEEENEEEYE
+1040 E

-1066 DMSSSQLSVEAKPAG
+1066 DMSSSQPSEEAKPAG
-1081 FSGSTGWH
+1081 FGGATSWH
-1089 GDDLLSRMDSE
+1089 GDD
-1100 DVSSC
+1100 
-1105 LQGSSEISSTHHRGL
+1105 I
-1120 LQGEEI
+1120 
-1126 NGDDEEEEEEERTVL
+1126 
-1141 VDSGLK
+1141 
-1147 ASEGEGAFIGSP
+1147 
-1159 NVETLSNDEEEN
+1159 
-1171 EEEYED
+1171 
-1177 RKVCKPTSLFDM
+1177 
-1189 SSSQLSVEAKP
+1189 
-1200 AGFSGSTG
+1200 
-1208 WHGDNVLSGMDSEDV
+1208 LSGMDSEDV
-1223 SSRLQGLSEISS
+1223 SSMSSRLQGSSEMSSTQHTGLVQGTQSSDALVDSSLKGSEGEGTFMCSLDVETLAIEEEEDEDEEEDRKVCKPSSLFDMSSSQPSEEAKPAGFGGATSWHGDDILSGMDSEDVSSMSSRLQGSSEMSS

-1261 EGAFTGSTNVETL
+1261 EGAFMCSPDVETL
-1274 SNDEERVDDMDVSS
+1274 AIEEERVDVDDMDLSS
-1288 ERAVDHQ
+1288 ERAVDHRK
-1295 NVCQQEDEEDD
+1295 VCQQEDEEEEDD
-1306 DDVEMPSEGVTES
+1306 EDVEMPSEGVMES

-1331 YTEEDHL
+1331 YTEEDRL
-1338 DNLNRST
+1338 DNLSRSP

-1376 LSDHRA
+1376 LSDHGA
-1382 DGPETPTQSSAQAWL
+1382 DGPEMPTQSSAQAWL
-1397 DLSAPSLMLHSE
+1397 DLSAPSLMLRSE
-1409 QPSEPQT
+1409 QPSEPQSV
-1416 APEEIESS
+1416 PEEMESS
-1424 SPVEAS
+1424 APVEAS

-1435 PAVGMSQSSTL
+1435 HAVGMSQSSTL

-1541 SDTEGEMQIN
+1541 SDMEGEMQIN
-1551 DPDLPVTMDD
+1551 DPDVPVTMDD
-1561 SAEFDSLPSA
+1561 SAEFDSPPSA
-1571 RILPALEED
+1571 CILPALK
-1580 EEVVEAPAGGEE
+1580 EEVVEVPAGEGE

-1679 PGEQH
+1679 PGDQH
-1684 HYMLGGKVDADDL
+1684 HYMLGGKMDADDL
-1697 EANTLEDTLRL
+1697 EVNTLEDTLRL

-1731 DSFLAGNV
+1731 DSFLAVGTWSSLPCVHAPFDPAP

>member
-13 PMEALDADPVNES
+13 PMEALDADPVNEP
-26 VAIGEEPNQAAPA
+26 VVMGEEPNQAAPA
-39 PQAEGVGQQGEM
+39 PQTEGVGQQGEM

-91 TTTTIKTTTGPGSRP
+91 TTTTIKTTAGPGSRP

-112 LTNGDSKPH
+112 LTNGVSKPH

-152 TTAKVG
+152 TIAKVG

-218 KPSTASAPKP
+218 KPSTAAAPKP

-236 TRPATAAPGSR
+236 TRPATGAPGSR

-256 TAKSSTSTVKP
+256 TASTAKISTSTAKP

-278 PRPASAKAGSTTPSA
+278 PRPASANAVSTTPSA
-293 GRIPTSQ
+293 GRTPTSQ
-300 PSKTAT
+300 PSKT

-355 ASSKAADTKRMPSK
+355 ASSKAADTKKTPSKPTPSKDVSAGPKTPSTK

-406 KRGPKPTMAAEPAT
+406 KRGPKPTTAAEPAT
-420 KEGETQDAAVAA
+420 ETGETQDAAVAA
-432 AISAAALA
+432 AIAAASSA

-450 AVVAVVPE
+450 AVVAAVPE
-458 EEETVPPQAS
+458 EKETVPPQAS
-468 QPEEAPE
+468 QPKEAPE

-488 PLEEPADT
+488 HLEEPADT
-496 VSPLGTTVLSPP
+496 VSPLGTTVMSPP
-508 CSPTR
+508 CSPIG

-533 PEPSSQNQ
+533 PEPRSQSQSAMAPQSPVQEEVIFQPDSWAQNQ
-541 SAMAPQSPV
+541 SAMSPQSPVQEEVKVQPDSWAQNQSAMSPQSPVQEEVKVQPDSWAQNQSAMSPQSSVQEEVKVQPDSWAQNQSAMSPQSPVQEEVKVQPDSWAQNQSAMSPQSPV

-558 DEQQEDLLMPSSSAP
+558 DEQQEDLLMPSSSTP
-573 PAFSIM
+573 PAFSMI

-607 EINEDDDDEEEEERT
+607 EINEDDDNDDNEEEERM
-622 VCKPTLLLDMSSSQP
+622 VGKPTSLFDKSSSQP
-637 SAETNPAGFD
+637 SEEAKPAGFS
-647 GATGW
+647 GATSW
-652 HGDDVLSGMDSE
+652 HEDDLLSGMDSE

-673 QGASEM
+673 QESSEI
-679 SSTQHMGLL
+679 SSTQHTGLL
-688 QGTQSFDALVDS
+688 QGTQKSDALVDS
-700 SLKGEGSP
+700 SLKGSEGEGAFMCSP

-713 LNDDNE
+713 ANE
-719 DEEDRKVCKP
+719 EEDEEEDRKVCKP
-729 TSLFDMCSSQP
+729 TSLFDMSSSQP

-746 AGFSGSTGWHGD
+746 AGFGGATSWHED
-758 DVLSG
+758 DLLSG
-763 MDSEDVSSMSSRLQG
+763 MDSEDVSSMSSRLQE
-778 ASEMSSTQ
+778 S
-786 HMGLLQGTQ
+786 
-795 SFDALVDSS
+795 
-804 LKGEG
+804 
-809 SPDVETLLNDDNE
+809 
-822 DEEDR
+822 
-827 KVCKPT
+827 
-833 SLFDMCSSQP
+833 
-843 SEEAKPAGFSG
+843 
-854 STGWHGDD
+854 
-862 ILSGMDSED
+862 
-871 VSSRLQGLSEIS
+871 SEIS
-883 STQHTGLLQGTQSS
+883 SAQHTGLLQGTQSS
-897 DALVDSSLKGSEGEV
+897 DALVDSSLKGSEGEGT
-912 AFMGSPNVETLS
+912 FMCSLDVETL
-924 NDEEENEEEYEDRK
+924 
-938 VCKPTSL
+938 
-945 FDMGSSQLSVEA
+945 A
-957 KPAGF
+957 
-962 SGSTGWHGDDLLS
+962 
-975 RMDSEDVSS
+975 
-984 CLQGSSEI
+984 I
-992 SSTHHRGL
+992 
-1000 LQGEEINGDDEEEE
+1000 EEEE
-1014 EERTVLVDSGLK
+1014 
-1026 ASEGEGAFIGSPNV
+1026 
-1040 ETLSNDEEENEEEYE
+1040 DEDE

-1066 DMSSSQLSVEAKPAG
+1066 DMSSSQPSEEAKPAG
-1081 FSGSTGWH
+1081 FIGATSWH
-1089 GDDLLSRMDSE
+1089 GDDL
-1100 DVSSC
+1100 
-1105 LQGSSEISSTHHRGL
+1105 
-1120 LQGEEI
+1120 
-1126 NGDDEEEEEEERTVL
+1126 
-1141 VDSGLK
+1141 
-1147 ASEGEGAFIGSP
+1147 
-1159 NVETLSNDEEEN
+1159 
-1171 EEEYED
+1171 
-1177 RKVCKPTSLFDM
+1177 
-1189 SSSQLSVEAKP
+1189 
-1200 AGFSGSTG
+1200 
-1208 WHGDNVLSGMDSEDV
+1208 LSGMDSEDV
-1223 SSRLQGLSEISS
+1223 SSMSSRLQGSSEMSS

-1261 EGAFTGSTNVETL
+1261 EGAFMCSPDVETL
-1274 SNDEERVDDMDVSS
+1274 AIEEERVDVDDMDLSS
-1288 ERAVDHQ
+1288 ERAVDHRK
-1295 NVCQQEDEEDD
+1295 VCQQEDEEEDD
-1306 DDVEMPSEGVTES
+1306 DEDVEMPSEGVTES

-1331 YTEEDHL
+1331 YTEEDRL
-1338 DNLNRST
+1338 DNLSRSP

-1376 LSDHRA
+1376 LSDHGA

-1397 DLSAPSLMLHSE
+1397 DLSAPSLMLQSE
-1409 QPSEPQT
+1409 QPSEPHS
-1416 APEEIESS
+1416 APEEMESS
-1424 SPVEAS
+1424 APAEAS

-1435 PAVGMSQSSTL
+1435 HAVGMSQSSTL

-1551 DPDLPVTMDD
+1551 DPDVPVTMDD
-1561 SAEFDSLPSA
+1561 GAEFDSPPSA
-1571 RILPALEED
+1571 CILPALEE
-1580 EEVVEAPAGGEE
+1580 EVVEVPAGEGE

-1679 PGEQH
+1679 PGDQH

>member
-13 PMEALDADPVNES
+13 PMEALDADQVNEP
-26 VAIGEEPNQAAPA
+26 VAMGEEPNQAAPA
-39 PQAEGVGQQGEM
+39 PQPEGISQQGEM
-51 GQGEPQPE
+51 GQGEPHPE

-91 TTTTIKTTTGPGSRP
+91 TTTTIKPTTGPGSRP

-112 LTNGDSKPH
+112 LTNGVSKPH

-128 TTTGAPEKT
+128 TTTGAQEKT

-158 EKKPAGTTRPA
+158 EKKPAGTTRPT

-188 TPAAP
+188 IPAAP

-218 KPSTASAPKP
+218 KPSTAAAPKP

-236 TRPATAAPGSR
+236 TRPTTAAPGSR

-256 TAKSSTSTVKP
+256 TASTAKSSTSTAKP

-278 PRPASAKAGSTTPSA
+278 PRPASAKAVSTTPSA
-293 GRIPTSQ
+293 GRTPTSQ
-300 PSKTAT
+300 PSKT

-349 TPKKPA
+349 TPKKLA
-355 ASSKAADTKRMPSK
+355 ASSKAADTKKTPSK

-406 KRGPKPTMAAEPAT
+406 KRGPKPTTAAEPAT
-420 KEGETQDAAVAA
+420 ETGETQDAAVAA
-432 AISAAALA
+432 AIAAASSAALF
-440 AVVSMATSEE
+440 SMATSEE
-450 AVVAVVPE
+450 AVVAAVPE
-458 EEETVPPQAS
+458 EKETVPPQAS
-468 QPEEAPE
+468 QPKETPE

-496 VSPLGTTVLSPP
+496 VSPLGTTVMSPP
-508 CSPTR
+508 CSPTG
-513 PMSPVREPQ
+513 PISPVREPQ

-533 PEPSSQNQ
+533 PEPRSQSQSAMSPQSPVQEEVIFQPDSCAQNQ
-541 SAMAPQSPV
+541 SAMSPQSPVQEEVKVQPDSSAQNQSAMSPQSPVQEEVKVQPDTWAQNQSAMSPQSPFQEEVIFQPDSWAQNQSATSPQSPVQEEVIFQPDSCAQNQSAMSPQSPVQEEVKVQPDSSAQNQSAMSPQSPVQEEVKVQPDTWAQNQSAMSPQSPFQEEVKVQPDSWAQNQSAMSPQSPVQEEVKVQPDSWAQNQSAMSPQSPVQEEVKVQPDSWAQNQSAMSPQSPVQEEVKVQPDSWAQNQSAMSPQSPVQEEVKVQPDSWAQNQSAMSPQSLV

-573 PAFSIM
+573 PAFSMM
-579 SQPMDEFTSGVLVS
+579 SQPMDEFTTGVLVS

-607 EINEDDDDEEEEERT
+607 EINEDDDNDDNEDEERT
-622 VCKPTLLLDMSSSQP
+622 VGNPTSLFEE
-637 SAETNPAGFD
+637 AKPAGFG
-647 GATGW
+647 GATSW
-652 HGDDVLSGMDSE
+652 HGDDLLSGMDSE

-673 QGASEM
+673 QGS
-679 SSTQHMGLL
+679 
-688 QGTQSFDALVDS
+688 
-700 SLKGEGSP
+700 
-708 DVETL
+708 
-713 LNDDNE
+713 
-719 DEEDRKVCKP
+719 
-729 TSLFDMCSSQP
+729 
-740 SEEAKP
+740 
-746 AGFSGSTGWHGD
+746 
-758 DVLSG
+758 
-763 MDSEDVSSMSSRLQG
+763 
-778 ASEMSSTQ
+778 
-786 HMGLLQGTQ
+786 
-795 SFDALVDSS
+795 
-804 LKGEG
+804 
-809 SPDVETLLNDDNE
+809 
-822 DEEDR
+822 
-827 KVCKPT
+827 
-833 SLFDMCSSQP
+833 
-843 SEEAKPAGFSG
+843 
-854 STGWHGDD
+854 
-862 ILSGMDSED
+862 
-871 VSSRLQGLSEIS
+871 
-883 STQHTGLLQGTQSS
+883 
-897 DALVDSSLKGSEGEV
+897 
-912 AFMGSPNVETLS
+912 
-924 NDEEENEEEYEDRK
+924 
-938 VCKPTSL
+938 
-945 FDMGSSQLSVEA
+945 
-957 KPAGF
+957 
-962 SGSTGWHGDDLLS
+962 
-975 RMDSEDVSS
+975 
-984 CLQGSSEI
+984 
-992 SSTHHRGL
+992 
-1000 LQGEEINGDDEEEE
+1000 
-1014 EERTVLVDSGLK
+1014 
-1026 ASEGEGAFIGSPNV
+1026 
-1040 ETLSNDEEENEEEYE
+1040 
-1055 DRKVCKPTSLF
+1055 
-1066 DMSSSQLSVEAKPAG
+1066 
-1081 FSGSTGWH
+1081 
-1089 GDDLLSRMDSE
+1089 
-1100 DVSSC
+1100 
-1105 LQGSSEISSTHHRGL
+1105 
-1120 LQGEEI
+1120 
-1126 NGDDEEEEEEERTVL
+1126 
-1141 VDSGLK
+1141 
-1147 ASEGEGAFIGSP
+1147 
-1159 NVETLSNDEEEN
+1159 
-1171 EEEYED
+1171 
-1177 RKVCKPTSLFDM
+1177 
-1189 SSSQLSVEAKP
+1189 
-1200 AGFSGSTG
+1200 
-1208 WHGDNVLSGMDSEDV
+1208 
-1223 SSRLQGLSEISS
+1223 SEISS

-1261 EGAFTGSTNVETL
+1261 EGAFMCSPDVETL
-1274 SNDEERVDDMDVSS
+1274 ANEEEDKEEDRKVCKPTSLFDMSSSQPSEEAKPAGFGGATSWHGDDLLSGMDSEDVSSMSSRLQGSSDISSTQHTSLLQGTQSSDALVDSSLKGSEGEGTFMCSLDVETLAIEEEEDEDEEEDRKVCKPTSLFDMSSSQPSEEAKPAGFGGATSWHGDDLLSGMDSEDVSSMSSRLQGSSEISSTQHTGLLQGTQSSDALVDSSLKGSEGEGAFMCSPDVETLAIEEERVDVDDMDLSS
-1288 ERAVDHQ
+1288 ERAVDHRK
-1295 NVCQQEDEEDD
+1295 VCQQEDEEEEDD
-1306 DDVEMPSEGVTES
+1306 EDVEMPSEGVTES

-1331 YTEEDHL
+1331 YTEEDRL
-1338 DNLNRST
+1338 DNLSRSP

-1376 LSDHRA
+1376 LSDHGA
-1382 DGPETPTQSSAQAWL
+1382 DGPETSTQSSAQAWL
-1397 DLSAPSLMLHSE
+1397 DLSAPSLMLQSE
-1409 QPSEPQT
+1409 QPSEPQS
-1416 APEEIESS
+1416 APEEMESS
-1424 SPVEAS
+1424 APVEAS

-1435 PAVGMSQSSTL
+1435 HAVGMSQSSTL

-1541 SDTEGEMQIN
+1541 SDMEGEMQIN
-1551 DPDLPVTMDD
+1551 DPDVPVTMDD
-1561 SAEFDSLPSA
+1561 RAEFDSPPSA
-1571 RILPALEED
+1571 CILPALEE
-1580 EEVVEAPAGGEE
+1580 EVVEVLAGEGE

-1679 PGEQH
+1679 PGDQH
-1684 HYMLGGKVDADDL
+1684 HYMLGGKMDADDL
-1697 EANTLEDTLRL
+1697 EANNLEDTLRL

>member
-13 PMEALDADPVNES
+13 PMEQLDADPVNES
-26 VAIGEEPNQAAPA
+26 VAMGEEPNQAAPA
-39 PQAEGVGQQGEM
+39 PQTEGVGQQGEM

-69 NSKAAADPKAKTKAP
+69 NSKATADPKAKTKAP

-91 TTTTIKTTTGPGSRP
+91 TTTTTIKTMTGPGSRP

-112 LTNGDSKPH
+112 LTNGVSKPH

-128 TTTGAPEKT
+128 TTAGAPEKT

-193 TNGVKATTTAA
+193 TNGVKGTTTAA

-218 KPSTASAPKP
+218 KPSTAAAPKP

-247 PASAAARPA
+247 PASAAASTA
-256 TAKSSTSTVKP
+256 TASTAKSSTSTAKP

-278 PRPASAKAGSTTPSA
+278 PRPASAKVGSTTPSA

-334 KPETPKSASASKPDS
+334 KPETPKSASSSKPDS

-355 ASSKAADTKRMPSK
+355 ASSKAADTKKTPSK

-381 TPSTKPAGKASTP
+381 TPSSKPAGKASTP

-432 AISAAALA
+432 TISAAALA

-458 EEETVPPQAS
+458 EKETVTPQAS

-508 CSPTR
+508 CSPTG

-522 NASALLDMHVQ
+522 NDSALLDMHVQ
-533 PEPSSQNQ
+533 PEPSSQNQSAMAPQSPVQEEVIFQADCWAQNQ

-579 SQPMDEFTSGVLVS
+579 SQPMDEFTSEVLVS

-622 VCKPTLLLDMSSSQP
+622 VGKPTSMLDMS
-637 SAETNPAGFD
+637 
-647 GATGW
+647 
-652 HGDDVLSGMDSE
+652 
-664 DVSSMSSRL
+664 
-673 QGASEM
+673 
-679 SSTQHMGLL
+679 
-688 QGTQSFDALVDS
+688 
-700 SLKGEGSP
+700 
-708 DVETL
+708 
-713 LNDDNE
+713 
-719 DEEDRKVCKP
+719 
-729 TSLFDMCSSQP
+729 SSQP

-763 MDSEDVSSMSSRLQG
+763 MDSEDVSSRLQG
-778 ASEMSSTQ
+778 SSEISSTQ
-786 HMGLLQGTQ
+786 HTGLLQGTQ
-795 SFDALVDSS
+795 SSDAMVDSS
-804 LKGEG
+804 LKGSEGEGAFMG
-809 SPDVETLLNDDNE
+809 SPNVETLSNDEEE
-822 DEEDR
+822 DEEEYEDSKVGKSTSLLDMSSSQPSEEAKPAGFSGATGWHGNDRLSKMDSEDVSSCLQGTSEISSTHNRGLLQGEEINGDDEEEEERTVLVDSGLKGSEGEGAFMGSPNVETPSNDEEEEYR

-833 SLFDMCSSQP
+833 SLLDMSSSQPSEEAKPAGFSGATGWHGNDRLSKMDSEDVSSCLQGTSEISSTHNRGLLQGEEINRDDEEEEERTVLVDSGLKGSEGEGAFMGSPNVETLSNDEEEEYRKVCKPTSLLDMSSSQP

-862 ILSGMDSED
+862 RLSGMDSED
-871 VSSRLQGLSEIS
+871 VSIRLQGS
-883 STQHTGLLQGTQSS
+883 
-897 DALVDSSLKGSEGEV
+897 
-912 AFMGSPNVETLS
+912 
-924 NDEEENEEEYEDRK
+924 
-938 VCKPTSL
+938 
-945 FDMGSSQLSVEA
+945 
-957 KPAGF
+957 
-962 SGSTGWHGDDLLS
+962 
-975 RMDSEDVSS
+975 
-984 CLQGSSEI
+984 
-992 SSTHHRGL
+992 
-1000 LQGEEINGDDEEEE
+1000 
-1014 EERTVLVDSGLK
+1014 
-1026 ASEGEGAFIGSPNV
+1026 
-1040 ETLSNDEEENEEEYE
+1040 
-1055 DRKVCKPTSLF
+1055 
-1066 DMSSSQLSVEAKPAG
+1066 
-1081 FSGSTGWH
+1081 
-1089 GDDLLSRMDSE
+1089 
-1100 DVSSC
+1100 
-1105 LQGSSEISSTHHRGL
+1105 
-1120 LQGEEI
+1120 
-1126 NGDDEEEEEEERTVL
+1126 
-1141 VDSGLK
+1141 
-1147 ASEGEGAFIGSP
+1147 
-1159 NVETLSNDEEEN
+1159 
-1171 EEEYED
+1171 
-1177 RKVCKPTSLFDM
+1177 
-1189 SSSQLSVEAKP
+1189 
-1200 AGFSGSTG
+1200 
-1208 WHGDNVLSGMDSEDV
+1208 
-1223 SSRLQGLSEISS
+1223 SEISS

-1261 EGAFTGSTNVETL
+1261 EGAFMGSPNVETL
-1274 SNDEERVDDMDVSS
+1274 SNDEERVDMDVSS
-1288 ERAVDHQ
+1288 ERAVDQ
-1295 NVCQQEDEEDD
+1295 NVCQQEDEEDEEEEDDD

-1331 YTEEDHL
+1331 YTEEDRL

-1345 IPPSSAWGQTNPFTD
+1345 VPPSSAWGQTNPFTD

-1376 LSDHRA
+1376 LSDHGA

-1397 DLSAPSLMLHSE
+1397 DLSAPSLMLQSE

-1416 APEEIESS
+1416 APEEMESS

-1430 APPGP
+1430 APPDP

-1551 DPDLPVTMDD
+1551 DPDVPVTMDD
-1561 SAEFDSLPSA
+1561 SAEFDSPPSA

-1679 PGEQH
+1679 PGDQH
-1684 HYMLGGKVDADDL
+1684 HYMLGGKMDADDL
-1697 EANTLEDTLRL
+1697 EDTLCL
-1708 GPQHAGEASE
+1708 GPQDAGEASE

>member
-13 PMEALDADPVNES
+13 PMEALDADPVNEP
-26 VAIGEEPNQAAPA
+26 VVMGEEPDQAAPA
-39 PQAEGVGQQGEM
+39 PQTEGVGQQGEM
-51 GQGEPQPE
+51 GQGEPHPE

-91 TTTTIKTTTGPGSRP
+91 TTTTIKTTAGPGSRP

-112 LTNGDSKPH
+112 LTNGVSKPH

-180 TTGTAAKK
+180 TTATAAKK

-218 KPSTASAPKP
+218 KPSTAAAPKP
-228 DRPPVSKT
+228 DRSPVSKT

-256 TAKSSTSTVKP
+256 TASTAKSSTSTAKP
-267 GTPTAKTTSTT
+267 GTPTAKTTSTSTT
-278 PRPASAKAGSTTPSA
+278 PRPASAKAVSTTPSA
-293 GRIPTSQ
+293 GRTPTSQ
-300 PSKTAT
+300 PSKT

-355 ASSKAADTKRMPSK
+355 ASSKAADTKKTPSK

-406 KRGPKPTMAAEPAT
+406 KRGPKPTTAAEPAT
-420 KEGETQDAAVAA
+420 ETGETQDAAVAA
-432 AISAAALA
+432 AIAAASLA

-450 AVVAVVPE
+450 AVVAAVPE
-458 EEETVPPQAS
+458 EKETVPPQAS
-468 QPEEAPE
+468 QPKEAPE

-488 PLEEPADT
+488 HLEEPADT
-496 VSPLGTTVLSPP
+496 VSLLGTTVMSPP
-508 CSPTR
+508 CSPTG

-533 PEPSSQNQ
+533 PEPRSQSQSAMAPQSPVQEEVIFQPDSWAQNQ
-541 SAMAPQSPV
+541 SAMSPQSPVQEEVKVQPDPWAQNQSVMSPRSPVKEEVKVQPDTWAQNQSAMSPQSPVQEEVKVQPDSWAQNQSAMSPQSPVQEEVKVQPDSWAQNQSAMSPQSPVQEEVKVQPDSWAQNQSAMSPQSPVQEEVKVQPDSWAQNQSAMSPQSPV

-607 EINEDDDDEEEEERT
+607 EINEDDDNDDNEEEERT
-622 VCKPTLLLDMSSSQP
+622 VGKPTSLFDMSSSQP
-637 SAETNPAGFD
+637 SEEAKPAGFG
-647 GATGW
+647 GATSW
-652 HGDDVLSGMDSE
+652 HGDDILSGMDSE

-673 QGASEM
+673 QGSSEM
-679 SSTQHMGLL
+679 
-688 QGTQSFDALVDS
+688 
-700 SLKGEGSP
+700 
-708 DVETL
+708 
-713 LNDDNE
+713 
-719 DEEDRKVCKP
+719 
-729 TSLFDMCSSQP
+729 
-740 SEEAKP
+740 
-746 AGFSGSTGWHGD
+746 
-758 DVLSG
+758 
-763 MDSEDVSSMSSRLQG
+763 
-778 ASEMSSTQ
+778 
-786 HMGLLQGTQ
+786 
-795 SFDALVDSS
+795 
-804 LKGEG
+804 
-809 SPDVETLLNDDNE
+809 
-822 DEEDR
+822 
-827 KVCKPT
+827 
-833 SLFDMCSSQP
+833 
-843 SEEAKPAGFSG
+843 
-854 STGWHGDD
+854 
-862 ILSGMDSED
+862 
-871 VSSRLQGLSEIS
+871 S

-897 DALVDSSLKGSEGEV
+897 DALVDSSLKGSEGEGT
-912 AFMGSPNVETLS
+912 FMCSLDVETLA
-924 NDEEENEEEYEDRK
+924 NEEE
-938 VCKPTSL
+938 
-945 FDMGSSQLSVEA
+945 
-957 KPAGF
+957 
-962 SGSTGWHGDDLLS
+962 
-975 RMDSEDVSS
+975 
-984 CLQGSSEI
+984 
-992 SSTHHRGL
+992 
-1000 LQGEEINGDDEEEE
+1000 DEE
-1014 EERTVLVDSGLK
+1014 
-1026 ASEGEGAFIGSPNV
+1026 
-1040 ETLSNDEEENEEEYE
+1040 E

-1066 DMSSSQLSVEAKPAG
+1066 DMSSSQPSEEAKPAG
-1081 FSGSTGWH
+1081 FGGATSWH
-1089 GDDLLSRMDSE
+1089 GDD
-1100 DVSSC
+1100 
-1105 LQGSSEISSTHHRGL
+1105 I
-1120 LQGEEI
+1120 
-1126 NGDDEEEEEEERTVL
+1126 
-1141 VDSGLK
+1141 
-1147 ASEGEGAFIGSP
+1147 
-1159 NVETLSNDEEEN
+1159 
-1171 EEEYED
+1171 
-1177 RKVCKPTSLFDM
+1177 
-1189 SSSQLSVEAKP
+1189 
-1200 AGFSGSTG
+1200 
-1208 WHGDNVLSGMDSEDV
+1208 LSGMDSEDV
-1223 SSRLQGLSEISS
+1223 SSMSSRLQGSSEMSSTQHTGLVQGTQSSDALVDSSLKGSEGEGTFMCSLDVETLAIEEEEDEDEEEDRKVCKPSSLFDMSSSQPSEEAKPAGFGGATSWHGDDILSGMDSEDVSSMSSRLQGSSEMSS

-1261 EGAFTGSTNVETL
+1261 EGAFMCSPDVETL
-1274 SNDEERVDDMDVSS
+1274 AIEEERVDVDDMDLSS
-1288 ERAVDHQ
+1288 ERAVDHRK
-1295 NVCQQEDEEDD
+1295 VCQQEDEEEEDD
-1306 DDVEMPSEGVTES
+1306 EDVEMPSEGVMES

-1331 YTEEDHL
+1331 YTEEDRL
-1338 DNLNRST
+1338 DNLSRSP

-1376 LSDHRA
+1376 LSDHGA
-1382 DGPETPTQSSAQAWL
+1382 DGPEMPTQSSAQAWL
-1397 DLSAPSLMLHSE
+1397 DLSAPSLMLRSE
-1409 QPSEPQT
+1409 QPSEPQSV
-1416 APEEIESS
+1416 PEEMESS
-1424 SPVEAS
+1424 APVEAS

-1435 PAVGMSQSSTL
+1435 HAVGMSQSSTL

-1541 SDTEGEMQIN
+1541 SDMEGEMQIN
-1551 DPDLPVTMDD
+1551 DPDVPVTMDD
-1561 SAEFDSLPSA
+1561 SAEFDSPPSA
-1571 RILPALEED
+1571 CILPALK
-1580 EEVVEAPAGGEE
+1580 EEVVEVPAGEGE

-1679 PGEQH
+1679 PGDQH
-1684 HYMLGGKVDADDL
+1684 HYMLGGKMDADDL
-1697 EANTLEDTLRL
+1697 EVNTLEDTLRL

>member
-13 PMEALDADPVNES
+13 PMEALDADPVNEP
-26 VAIGEEPNQAAPA
+26 VVMGEEPNQAAPA
-39 PQAEGVGQQGEM
+39 PQTEGVGQQGEM
-51 GQGEPQPE
+51 GQGEPHPE

-91 TTTTIKTTTGPGSRP
+91 TTTTIKTAAGPGSRP

-112 LTNGDSKPH
+112 LTNGVSKPH

-218 KPSTASAPKP
+218 KPSTAAAPKP

-236 TRPATAAPGSR
+236 TRPATGAPGSR
-247 PASAAARPA
+247 PASVAARPA
-256 TAKSSTSTVKP
+256 TASTAKSSTSTAKP

-278 PRPASAKAGSTTPSA
+278 PRPASAKAVSTTPSA
-293 GRIPTSQ
+293 GRTPTSQ
-300 PSKTAT
+300 PSKT

-349 TPKKPA
+349 TPMKPA
-355 ASSKAADTKRMPSK
+355 ASSKAADTKKTPSK

-420 KEGETQDAAVAA
+420 ETGETQDAAVAA
-432 AISAAALA
+432 AIAAASLA

-450 AVVAVVPE
+450 AVVAAVPE
-458 EEETVPPQAS
+458 EKETVPPQAS
-468 QPEEAPE
+468 QPKEAPE

-488 PLEEPADT
+488 HLEEPADT
-496 VSPLGTTVLSPP
+496 VSLLGTTVMSPP
-508 CSPTR
+508 CSPTG

-533 PEPSSQNQ
+533 PEPRSQSQ

-550 QEEVKVQP
+550 QEEVIFQPDSWAQNQSAMSPQSPVQEEVKVQPDSWAQNQSAMSPQSPVQEEVKVQPDTWAQNQSAMSPQSPVQEEVKVQPDSWAQNQSAMSPQSPVQEEVKVQPDSWAQNQSAMSPQSPVQEEVKVQPDSWAQNQSAMSPQSPVLEEVKVQP
-558 DEQQEDLLMPSSSAP
+558 DEQQEDLLIPSSSAP
-573 PAFSIM
+573 PEFSMM

-607 EINEDDDDEEEEERT
+607 EINEDDDNDDNEEEERT
-622 VCKPTLLLDMSSSQP
+622 VGKPTSLFDMSSSQP
-637 SAETNPAGFD
+637 SEEAKPVGF
-647 GATGW
+647 GGVTSW
-652 HGDDVLSGMDSE
+652 HGDDFLSGMDSE

-673 QGASEM
+673 QGSSEI
-679 SSTQHMGLL
+679 SSTQQTGLL
-688 QGTQSFDALVDS
+688 QGTQSSDALVDS
-700 SLKGEGSP
+700 SLKGSEGEGTFMCSL

-713 LNDDNE
+713 ANEEE
-719 DEEDRKVCKP
+719 DEEEDSKVCKP
-729 TSLFDMCSSQP
+729 TSLFDMSSSQP

-746 AGFSGSTGWHGD
+746 AGFGGATSWHGD
-758 DVLSG
+758 DLLSG

-778 ASEMSSTQ
+778 S
-786 HMGLLQGTQ
+786 
-795 SFDALVDSS
+795 
-804 LKGEG
+804 
-809 SPDVETLLNDDNE
+809 
-822 DEEDR
+822 
-827 KVCKPT
+827 
-833 SLFDMCSSQP
+833 
-843 SEEAKPAGFSG
+843 
-854 STGWHGDD
+854 
-862 ILSGMDSED
+862 
-871 VSSRLQGLSEIS
+871 SEIS

-897 DALVDSSLKGSEGEV
+897 DALVDSSLKGSKGEGT
-912 AFMGSPNVETLS
+912 FMCSLDVETL
-924 NDEEENEEEYEDRK
+924 
-938 VCKPTSL
+938 
-945 FDMGSSQLSVEA
+945 A
-957 KPAGF
+957 
-962 SGSTGWHGDDLLS
+962 
-975 RMDSEDVSS
+975 
-984 CLQGSSEI
+984 I
-992 SSTHHRGL
+992 
-1000 LQGEEINGDDEEEE
+1000 EEEE
-1014 EERTVLVDSGLK
+1014 DE
-1026 ASEGEGAFIGSPNV
+1026 
-1040 ETLSNDEEENEEEYE
+1040 DEEE

-1066 DMSSSQLSVEAKPAG
+1066 DMSSSQPSEEAKPAG
-1081 FSGSTGWH
+1081 FGGATSWH
-1089 GDDLLSRMDSE
+1089 GDDL
-1100 DVSSC
+1100 
-1105 LQGSSEISSTHHRGL
+1105 
-1120 LQGEEI
+1120 
-1126 NGDDEEEEEEERTVL
+1126 
-1141 VDSGLK
+1141 
-1147 ASEGEGAFIGSP
+1147 
-1159 NVETLSNDEEEN
+1159 
-1171 EEEYED
+1171 
-1177 RKVCKPTSLFDM
+1177 
-1189 SSSQLSVEAKP
+1189 
-1200 AGFSGSTG
+1200 
-1208 WHGDNVLSGMDSEDV
+1208 LSGMDSEDV
-1223 SSRLQGLSEISS
+1223 SSMSSRLQGSSEMSS

-1261 EGAFTGSTNVETL
+1261 EGAFMCSPDVETL
-1274 SNDEERVDDMDVSS
+1274 AIEEERVDVDDMDLSS
-1288 ERAVDHQ
+1288 ERAVDHRK
-1295 NVCQQEDEEDD
+1295 VCQQKDEEEEDD
-1306 DDVEMPSEGVTES
+1306 EDVEMPSEGVTES

-1331 YTEEDHL
+1331 YTEEDRL
-1338 DNLNRST
+1338 DNLSRSP

-1376 LSDHRA
+1376 LSDHGA

-1397 DLSAPSLMLHSE
+1397 DLSAPSLMLQSE
-1409 QPSEPQT
+1409 QPSEPQS
-1416 APEEIESS
+1416 APEEMESS
-1424 SPVEAS
+1424 APVEAS

-1435 PAVGMSQSSTL
+1435 HAVGMSQSSTL

-1541 SDTEGEMQIN
+1541 SDMEGEMQIN
-1551 DPDLPVTMDD
+1551 DPDVPVTMDD
-1561 SAEFDSLPSA
+1561 RAEFDSPPSA
-1571 RILPALEED
+1571 CILPALKEELV
-1580 EEVVEAPAGGEE
+1580 EVPAGEGE

-1661 AQSEELLGGPVD
+1661 AQSVELLGGPVD

-1679 PGEQH
+1679 PGDQH
-1684 HYMLGGKVDADDL
+1684 HYMLGGKIDADDL
-1697 EANTLEDTLRL
+1697 EVNTLEDTLRL

>member
-13 PMEALDADPVNES
+13 PMEQLDADPVNES
-26 VAIGEEPNQAAPA
+26 VAMGEEPNQAAPA
-39 PQAEGVGQQGEM
+39 PQTEGVGQQGEM

-69 NSKAAADPKAKTKAP
+69 NSKATADPKAKTKAP

-91 TTTTIKTTTGPGSRP
+91 TTTTTIKTMTGPGSRP

-112 LTNGDSKPH
+112 LTNGVSKPH

-128 TTTGAPEKT
+128 TTAGAPEKT

-193 TNGVKATTTAA
+193 TNGVKGTTTAA

-218 KPSTASAPKP
+218 KPSTAAAPKP

-247 PASAAARPA
+247 PASAAASTA
-256 TAKSSTSTVKP
+256 TASTAKSSTSTAKP

-278 PRPASAKAGSTTPSA
+278 PRPASAKVGSTTPSA

-334 KPETPKSASASKPDS
+334 KPETPKSASSSKPDS

-355 ASSKAADTKRMPSK
+355 ASSKAADTKKTPSK

-381 TPSTKPAGKASTP
+381 TPSSKPAGKASTP

-432 AISAAALA
+432 TISAAALA

-458 EEETVPPQAS
+458 EKETVTPQAS

-508 CSPTR
+508 CSPTG

-522 NASALLDMHVQ
+522 NDSALLDMHVQ
-533 PEPSSQNQ
+533 PEPSSQNQSAMAPQSPVQEEVIFQADCWAQNQSAMAPQSPVQEVVIFQADCWAQNQ

-579 SQPMDEFTSGVLVS
+579 SQPMDEFTSEVLVS

-622 VCKPTLLLDMSSSQP
+622 VGKPTSLLDMS
-637 SAETNPAGFD
+637 
-647 GATGW
+647 
-652 HGDDVLSGMDSE
+652 
-664 DVSSMSSRL
+664 
-673 QGASEM
+673 
-679 SSTQHMGLL
+679 
-688 QGTQSFDALVDS
+688 
-700 SLKGEGSP
+700 
-708 DVETL
+708 
-713 LNDDNE
+713 
-719 DEEDRKVCKP
+719 
-729 TSLFDMCSSQP
+729 SSQP

-763 MDSEDVSSMSSRLQG
+763 MDSEDVSSRLQG
-778 ASEMSSTQ
+778 SSEISSTQ
-786 HMGLLQGTQ
+786 HTGLLQGTQ
-795 SFDALVDSS
+795 SSDAMVDSS
-804 LKGEG
+804 LKGSEGEGAFMG
-809 SPDVETLLNDDNE
+809 SPNVETLSNDEEE
-822 DEEDR
+822 DEEEYEDS
-827 KVCKPT
+827 KVGKST
-833 SLFDMCSSQP
+833 SLLDMSSSQP

-862 ILSGMDSED
+862 RLSGMDSED
-871 VSSRLQGLSEIS
+871 VSIRLQGS
-883 STQHTGLLQGTQSS
+883 
-897 DALVDSSLKGSEGEV
+897 
-912 AFMGSPNVETLS
+912 
-924 NDEEENEEEYEDRK
+924 
-938 VCKPTSL
+938 
-945 FDMGSSQLSVEA
+945 
-957 KPAGF
+957 
-962 SGSTGWHGDDLLS
+962 
-975 RMDSEDVSS
+975 
-984 CLQGSSEI
+984 
-992 SSTHHRGL
+992 
-1000 LQGEEINGDDEEEE
+1000 
-1014 EERTVLVDSGLK
+1014 
-1026 ASEGEGAFIGSPNV
+1026 
-1040 ETLSNDEEENEEEYE
+1040 
-1055 DRKVCKPTSLF
+1055 
-1066 DMSSSQLSVEAKPAG
+1066 
-1081 FSGSTGWH
+1081 
-1089 GDDLLSRMDSE
+1089 
-1100 DVSSC
+1100 
-1105 LQGSSEISSTHHRGL
+1105 
-1120 LQGEEI
+1120 
-1126 NGDDEEEEEEERTVL
+1126 
-1141 VDSGLK
+1141 
-1147 ASEGEGAFIGSP
+1147 
-1159 NVETLSNDEEEN
+1159 
-1171 EEEYED
+1171 
-1177 RKVCKPTSLFDM
+1177 
-1189 SSSQLSVEAKP
+1189 
-1200 AGFSGSTG
+1200 
-1208 WHGDNVLSGMDSEDV
+1208 
-1223 SSRLQGLSEISS
+1223 SEISS

-1261 EGAFTGSTNVETL
+1261 EGAFMGSPNVETL
-1274 SNDEERVDDMDVSS
+1274 SNDEERVDMDVSS
-1288 ERAVDHQ
+1288 ERAVDQ
-1295 NVCQQEDEEDD
+1295 NVCQQEDEEDEEEEDDD

-1331 YTEEDHL
+1331 YTEEDRL

-1345 IPPSSAWGQTNPFTD
+1345 VPPSSAWGQTNPFTD

-1376 LSDHRA
+1376 LSDHGA

-1397 DLSAPSLMLHSE
+1397 DLSAPSLMLQSE

-1416 APEEIESS
+1416 APEEMESS

-1430 APPGP
+1430 APPDP

-1551 DPDLPVTMDD
+1551 DPDVPVTMDD
-1561 SAEFDSLPSA
+1561 SAEFDSPPSA

-1679 PGEQH
+1679 PGDQH
-1684 HYMLGGKVDADDL
+1684 HYMLGGKMDADDL
-1697 EANTLEDTLRL
+1697 EDTLCL
-1708 GPQHAGEASE
+1708 GPQDAGEASE

>member
-13 PMEALDADPVNES
+13 PMEALDADPVNEP
-26 VAIGEEPNQAAPA
+26 VAMGEEPNQAAPA
-39 PQAEGVGQQGEM
+39 PQTEGVGQQGEM

-112 LTNGDSKPH
+112 LTNGVSKPH

-158 EKKPAGTTRPA
+158 EKKPAGTTRPT

-188 TPAAP
+188 TPAVP

-218 KPSTASAPKP
+218 KPSTAAAPKP

-256 TAKSSTSTVKP
+256 TASTAKSSTSTAKP

-293 GRIPTSQ
+293 GRTPTSQ

-328 SPAKTT
+328 SPAKST

-355 ASSKAADTKRMPSK
+355 ASSKAADTKKTPSK

-406 KRGPKPTMAAEPAT
+406 KRGPKPTTAAEPAT
-420 KEGETQDAAVAA
+420 EAGETQDAAVAA
-432 AISAAALA
+432 AIAAASSA

-450 AVVAVVPE
+450 AVVAAVPE
-458 EEETVPPQAS
+458 EKETVPPPAS

-475 AFISQLSAQLDLV
+475 AFISQLSGQLDLV
-488 PLEEPADT
+488 HLDEPADI
-496 VSPLGTTVLSPP
+496 VSPLGTTVMSPP
-508 CSPTR
+508 CSPTG

-522 NASALLDMHVQ
+522 NAFALLDMHVQ
-533 PEPSSQNQ
+533 PEPRSQRQSAMAPQSPVQEEVIFQPDPCGQNQSATAPQSPVQEEMVFQPDSWAQNQSATAPQSPVQEEVIFQPDPCGQNQSATAPQSPVQEEVIFQADSWAQNQ

-550 QEEVKVQP
+550 QEEVIFQPDSWAQNQSAMAPQSPVQEEVIFQPDSWAQNQSAMSPQSPIQEEGKVQP

-573 PAFSIM
+573 PAFSMM
-579 SQPMDEFTSGVLVS
+579 SQPMDEFTSGVLGS

-607 EINEDDDDEEEEERT
+607 EINEDDDNEEEEEERT
-622 VCKPTLLLDMSSSQP
+622 V
-637 SAETNPAGFD
+637 G
-647 GATGW
+647 
-652 HGDDVLSGMDSE
+652 
-664 DVSSMSSRL
+664 
-673 QGASEM
+673 
-679 SSTQHMGLL
+679 
-688 QGTQSFDALVDS
+688 
-700 SLKGEGSP
+700 
-708 DVETL
+708 
-713 LNDDNE
+713 
-719 DEEDRKVCKP
+719 KP
-729 TSLFDMCSSQP
+729 TSLFDMSSSQP

-746 AGFSGSTGWHGD
+746 AGFSGATSWHGD
-758 DVLSG
+758 DL
-763 MDSEDVSSMSSRLQG
+763 
-778 ASEMSSTQ
+778 
-786 HMGLLQGTQ
+786 
-795 SFDALVDSS
+795 
-804 LKGEG
+804 
-809 SPDVETLLNDDNE
+809 
-822 DEEDR
+822 
-827 KVCKPT
+827 
-833 SLFDMCSSQP
+833 
-843 SEEAKPAGFSG
+843 
-854 STGWHGDD
+854 
-862 ILSGMDSED
+862 LSGMDSED
-871 VSSRLQGLSEIS
+871 VSSRLQGSSEIS
-883 STQHTGLLQGTQSS
+883 SIQHTGLLQGTQSS
-897 DALVDSSLKGSEGEV
+897 YALVDSSLKGSEGEG
-912 AFMGSPNVETLS
+912 AFMCSPDVETLA
-924 NDEEENEEEYEDRK
+924 NEEQEEEDEDEE
-938 VCKPTSL
+938 
-945 FDMGSSQLSVEA
+945 
-957 KPAGF
+957 
-962 SGSTGWHGDDLLS
+962 
-975 RMDSEDVSS
+975 
-984 CLQGSSEI
+984 
-992 SSTHHRGL
+992 
-1000 LQGEEINGDDEEEE
+1000 
-1014 EERTVLVDSGLK
+1014 
-1026 ASEGEGAFIGSPNV
+1026 
-1040 ETLSNDEEENEEEYE
+1040 E

-1066 DMSSSQLSVEAKPAG
+1066 DMSSSQPSEEAKPAG
-1081 FSGSTGWH
+1081 FGGATSWH
-1089 GDDLLSRMDSE
+1089 GDDL
-1100 DVSSC
+1100 
-1105 LQGSSEISSTHHRGL
+1105 
-1120 LQGEEI
+1120 
-1126 NGDDEEEEEEERTVL
+1126 
-1141 VDSGLK
+1141 
-1147 ASEGEGAFIGSP
+1147 
-1159 NVETLSNDEEEN
+1159 
-1171 EEEYED
+1171 
-1177 RKVCKPTSLFDM
+1177 
-1189 SSSQLSVEAKP
+1189 
-1200 AGFSGSTG
+1200 
-1208 WHGDNVLSGMDSEDV
+1208 LSGMDSEDV
-1223 SSRLQGLSEISS
+1223 SSRLQGSSGISS
-1235 TQHTGLLQG
+1235 IQHTGLLQG
-1244 TQSSDALV
+1244 TQSSYALV

-1261 EGAFTGSTNVETL
+1261 EGAFMCSPDVETL
-1274 SNDEERVDDMDVSS
+1274 ANEEQEEEDEDEDEEEDRKVWKPTSLFDMSSSQPSEEAKPAGFGGATSWHGDDLLSGMDSEDVSSRLQGSSEISSIQDMGLLQGAQSSYALVDSSLKGSEGEGAFMCSPDVETLANEEERVDVDDMDLSS
-1288 ERAVDHQ
+1288 ERAVDHRK
-1295 NVCQQEDEEDD
+1295 VCQQEDEEEDD
-1306 DDVEMPSEGVTES
+1306 EDVEMPSEGVTES

-1331 YTEEDHL
+1331 YTEEDRL
-1338 DNLNRST
+1338 DNLNRSP

-1376 LSDHRA
+1376 LSDHGA

-1397 DLSAPSLMLHSE
+1397 DLSAPSLMLQSE
-1409 QPSEPQT
+1409 QTSEPQS
-1416 APEEIESS
+1416 APEEMESS
-1424 SPVEAS
+1424 APVEAS

-1551 DPDLPVTMDD
+1551 NPDVPVTMDD
-1561 SAEFDSLPSA
+1561 SAEFDSPPSA
-1571 RILPALEED
+1571 CILPALE
-1580 EEVVEAPAGGEE
+1580 EEVVEAPAGEGE

-1679 PGEQH
+1679 PGDQH
-1684 HYMLGGKVDADDL
+1684 HYMLGGEMDADDL
-1697 EANTLEDTLRL
+1697 EEANTLEDSLRL
-1708 GPQHAGEASE
+1708 GPQHAGQASE

>member
-26 VAIGEEPNQAAPA
+26 VAMGEEPNQAAPA
-39 PQAEGVGQQGEM
+39 PQTEGVGQQGEM

-69 NSKAAADPKAKTKAP
+69 NSKAAADPKAKTKAT

-112 LTNGDSKPH
+112 LTNGVSKPH

-152 TTAKVG
+152 TAAKVG

-218 KPSTASAPKP
+218 KPSTAAAP
-228 DRPPVSKT
+228 RSPVSKT

-256 TAKSSTSTVKP
+256 TASTAKSSTSTAKP
-267 GTPTAKTTSTT
+267 VTPTAKTTSTT

-355 ASSKAADTKRMPSK
+355 ASSKAADTKKTPSK

-381 TPSTKPAGKASTP
+381 TPSSKPAGKASTP

-432 AISAAALA
+432 TISAAALA

-458 EEETVPPQAS
+458 EKETLPPQVS

-508 CSPTR
+508 CSPTG

-533 PEPSSQNQ
+533 PEPSSQNQSAMAPQSPVQEEVIFQADCWAQNQSAMAPQSPVQEEVIFQSDSWAQNQ

-579 SQPMDEFTSGVLVS
+579 SQPMDEFTSEVLVS

-607 EINEDDDDEEEEERT
+607 EINEDDDEEEEERT
-622 VCKPTLLLDMSSSQP
+622 VGKPTLLLDMSSSQP
-637 SAETNPAGFD
+637 SKETNPEG
-647 GATGW
+647 
-652 HGDDVLSGMDSE
+652 LSGMDSE

-688 QGTQSFDALVDS
+688 QGTQSSDALVDS

-713 LNDDNE
+713 LNEDNE
-719 DEEDRKVCKP
+719 DEEDREVGKPTSLFDMSSSQPSEEAKPAGYSGSTGWHGDDVLSGMDSEDVSSRLRGSSEISSTQHTGLLQSTQSSDALVDSSLKGSDGEGAFMGSPNVETLSNDEEEDEEEYEDRKVCKPLSLFDMSSSQPSEEAKPAGYSGSTGWHGDDVLSGMDSEDVSSRLQGSSEISSTHHRGLLQGEEINGDDDEEEEERTVLVDSGLKGSEGEGAFMGSPNVETLSNDEEEEYRKVCKP
-729 TSLFDMCSSQP
+729 TSLFDMSSSQP

-763 MDSEDVSSMSSRLQG
+763 MDSEDVSSRLQG
-778 ASEMSSTQ
+778 S
-786 HMGLLQGTQ
+786 
-795 SFDALVDSS
+795 
-804 LKGEG
+804 
-809 SPDVETLLNDDNE
+809 
-822 DEEDR
+822 
-827 KVCKPT
+827 
-833 SLFDMCSSQP
+833 
-843 SEEAKPAGFSG
+843 
-854 STGWHGDD
+854 
-862 ILSGMDSED
+862 
-871 VSSRLQGLSEIS
+871 SEIS
-883 STQHTGLLQGTQSS
+883 STQHTGLLQS
-897 DALVDSSLKGSEGEV
+897 
-912 AFMGSPNVETLS
+912 
-924 NDEEENEEEYEDRK
+924 
-938 VCKPTSL
+938 
-945 FDMGSSQLSVEA
+945 
-957 KPAGF
+957 
-962 SGSTGWHGDDLLS
+962 
-975 RMDSEDVSS
+975 
-984 CLQGSSEI
+984 
-992 SSTHHRGL
+992 
-1000 LQGEEINGDDEEEE
+1000 
-1014 EERTVLVDSGLK
+1014 
-1026 ASEGEGAFIGSPNV
+1026 
-1040 ETLSNDEEENEEEYE
+1040 
-1055 DRKVCKPTSLF
+1055 
-1066 DMSSSQLSVEAKPAG
+1066 
-1081 FSGSTGWH
+1081 
-1089 GDDLLSRMDSE
+1089 
-1100 DVSSC
+1100 
-1105 LQGSSEISSTHHRGL
+1105 
-1120 LQGEEI
+1120 
-1126 NGDDEEEEEEERTVL
+1126 
-1141 VDSGLK
+1141 
-1147 ASEGEGAFIGSP
+1147 
-1159 NVETLSNDEEEN
+1159 
-1171 EEEYED
+1171 
-1177 RKVCKPTSLFDM
+1177 
-1189 SSSQLSVEAKP
+1189 
-1200 AGFSGSTG
+1200 
-1208 WHGDNVLSGMDSEDV
+1208 
-1223 SSRLQGLSEISS
+1223 
-1235 TQHTGLLQG
+1235 

-1306 DDVEMPSEGVTES
+1306 DDDVEMPSEGVTES

-1331 YTEEDHL
+1331 YTEEDRL

-1345 IPPSSAWGQTNPFTD
+1345 VPPSSAWGQTNPFTD

-1376 LSDHRA
+1376 LSDHGA
-1382 DGPETPTQSSAQAWL
+1382 DGPEMPTQSSAQAWL

-1416 APEEIESS
+1416 APEEMESS
-1424 SPVEAS
+1424 TPVEAS

-1551 DPDLPVTMDD
+1551 DTNVPVTMDD
-1561 SAEFDSLPSA
+1561 SAEFDSPPSA

-1652 KELTLPAAA
+1652 KELTLPAVA

-1679 PGEQH
+1679 PGDQH
-1684 HYMLGGKVDADDL
+1684 HYMLGGKMDADD
-1697 EANTLEDTLRL
+1697 LEDTLRL

>member
-13 PMEALDADPVNES
+13 PMEALDADPVNEP
-26 VAIGEEPNQAAPA
+26 VAMGEEPNQAVPA
-39 PQAEGVGQQGEM
+39 PQTEGV
-51 GQGEPQPE
+51 
-59 PAQVAPTKTG
+59 
-69 NSKAAADPKAKTKAP
+69 ADPKAKTKAP

-91 TTTTIKTTTGPGSRP
+91 TTATIKTTTGPGSRP

-112 LTNGDSKPH
+112 LTNGVSKPH
-121 ANGVAKK
+121 TNGVAKK

-147 APTTK
+147 VPSTK
-152 TTAKVG
+152 TTTKVG
-158 EKKPAGTTRPA
+158 EKKPAGTTRPT

-180 TTGTAAKK
+180 TTGTAKK
-188 TPAAP
+188 TPAVP
-193 TNGVKATTTAA
+193 TNDVKATSTAA
-204 KKPTAPRPVSAATT
+204 KKPTGRLTFRT
-218 KPSTASAPKP
+218 NNLFIIIKFPSLFLFTNVCLCYTFPL
-228 DRPPVSKT
+228 
-236 TRPATAAPGSR
+236 
-247 PASAAARPA
+247 
-256 TAKSSTSTVKP
+256 
-267 GTPTAKTTSTT
+267 
-278 PRPASAKAGSTTPSA
+278 
-293 GRIPTSQ
+293 
-300 PSKTAT
+300 
-306 PIKKDVTKSATKK
+306 DVTKSATKK

-355 ASSKAADTKRMPSK
+355 TSSKAADTKKTPSK

-406 KRGPKPTMAAEPAT
+406 KRGPKPTTAAEPAT
-420 KEGETQDAAVAA
+420 EEGETQDAAVAA
-432 AISAAALA
+432 AIAAASSA

-450 AVVAVVPE
+450 AMVAAVPE
-458 EEETVPPQAS
+458 EKETLPPQAS

-488 PLEEPADT
+488 PLEEPADI
-496 VSPLGTTVLSPP
+496 VSPLGTTVMSPP
-508 CSPTR
+508 CSPTG

-533 PEPSSQNQ
+533 TEPRSQNQSAMAPQSPVQEEVIFQPDSWAQSQSAMAPQSPVQEEVIFQPDSWAQSQSAMAPQSPVQEEVIFQPDSWAQNQSAMAPQSPVQEEVIFLPDSWAQSQSAMAPQSPVQEEVIFQPDPCGQNQSAMAPQSPVQEEEVLFQTDPCGQNQ

-573 PAFSIM
+573 PVFSMM
-579 SQPMDEFTSGVLVS
+579 SQSMDEFTSGVLVS
-593 PSQDQEEAVEKADE
+593 PYQDQEEAVEKADE
-607 EINEDDDDEEEEERT
+607 EINEDVDIEEEEEERT
-622 VCKPTLLLDMSSSQP
+622 VSKPTSLFDMSSSQP
-637 SAETNPAGFD
+637 SEDAKPAGFG

-652 HGDDVLSGMDSE
+652 HGDDVL
-664 DVSSMSSRL
+664 
-673 QGASEM
+673 
-679 SSTQHMGLL
+679 
-688 QGTQSFDALVDS
+688 
-700 SLKGEGSP
+700 P
-708 DVETL
+708 
-713 LNDDNE
+713 
-719 DEEDRKVCKP
+719 
-729 TSLFDMCSSQP
+729 
-740 SEEAKP
+740 
-746 AGFSGSTGWHGD
+746 
-758 DVLSG
+758 
-763 MDSEDVSSMSSRLQG
+763 
-778 ASEMSSTQ
+778 
-786 HMGLLQGTQ
+786 
-795 SFDALVDSS
+795 
-804 LKGEG
+804 
-809 SPDVETLLNDDNE
+809 
-822 DEEDR
+822 
-827 KVCKPT
+827 
-833 SLFDMCSSQP
+833 
-843 SEEAKPAGFSG
+843 
-854 STGWHGDD
+854 
-862 ILSGMDSED
+862 GMDSED
-871 VSSRLQGLSEIS
+871 VSSRLQGS
-883 STQHTGLLQGTQSS
+883 
-897 DALVDSSLKGSEGEV
+897 
-912 AFMGSPNVETLS
+912 
-924 NDEEENEEEYEDRK
+924 
-938 VCKPTSL
+938 
-945 FDMGSSQLSVEA
+945 
-957 KPAGF
+957 
-962 SGSTGWHGDDLLS
+962 
-975 RMDSEDVSS
+975 
-984 CLQGSSEI
+984 
-992 SSTHHRGL
+992 
-1000 LQGEEINGDDEEEE
+1000 
-1014 EERTVLVDSGLK
+1014 
-1026 ASEGEGAFIGSPNV
+1026 
-1040 ETLSNDEEENEEEYE
+1040 
-1055 DRKVCKPTSLF
+1055 
-1066 DMSSSQLSVEAKPAG
+1066 
-1081 FSGSTGWH
+1081 
-1089 GDDLLSRMDSE
+1089 
-1100 DVSSC
+1100 
-1105 LQGSSEISSTHHRGL
+1105 
-1120 LQGEEI
+1120 
-1126 NGDDEEEEEEERTVL
+1126 
-1141 VDSGLK
+1141 
-1147 ASEGEGAFIGSP
+1147 
-1159 NVETLSNDEEEN
+1159 
-1171 EEEYED
+1171 
-1177 RKVCKPTSLFDM
+1177 
-1189 SSSQLSVEAKP
+1189 
-1200 AGFSGSTG
+1200 
-1208 WHGDNVLSGMDSEDV
+1208 
-1223 SSRLQGLSEISS
+1223 SEISS

-1261 EGAFTGSTNVETL
+1261 EGAFMCSPDVETL
-1274 SNDEERVDDMDVSS
+1274 ANEEEDEEDRKVCKPTSLFDMSSSQPSEDAKPAGFGGATGWHGDDLLSGMDSEDVSSRLQGSSEISSTQHTGLLQGTQSSDALVDSSLKGSEGEGAFMCSPDVETLANEEERVDDMDLSS
-1288 ERAVDHQ
+1288 ERAVDHRK
-1295 NVCQQEDEEDD
+1295 VCQQEDEEDD
-1306 DDVEMPSEGVTES
+1306 DEDVEMPSEGVTES
-1319 GLESCGNADEDD
+1319 GLESCGNADDDD
-1331 YTEEDHL
+1331 YTEEDRL
-1338 DNLNRST
+1338 DNLNRSP

-1376 LSDHRA
+1376 LSDHGA
-1382 DGPETPTQSSAQAWL
+1382 DDPETPTQSSAQAWL
-1397 DLSAPSLMLHSE
+1397 DHSAPSLMLQSE
-1409 QPSEPQT
+1409 QPSEPQS
-1416 APEEIESS
+1416 APEEMESS
-1424 SPVEAS
+1424 APVEAS

-1541 SDTEGEMQIN
+1541 SDMEGEMQIN
-1551 DPDLPVTMDD
+1551 DPDDPVTMVD
-1561 SAEFDSLPSA
+1561 SAEFHSPPSA
-1571 RILPALEED
+1571 CILPALE
-1580 EEVVEAPAGGEE
+1580 EEVVEAPAGEGE

-1679 PGEQH
+1679 PADQH
-1684 HYMLGGKVDADDL
+1684 HYMLGGKMDADHL
-1697 EANTLEDTLRL
+1697 EEANTLEDALRL

-1731 DSFLAGNV
+1731 DSFLAGNPPVGLREEDHIQLPPHLVVNGHYIAEQQCNRRPTDTTSRSLQSAAVANGQLRRLEQHQKHLREQQERQKRQWLEEECLRQEQQMQLERQRRELLQLQLQQQQQEHRHRRQVLQWQLEQQLKQQLRQQQKQQHPSAVMLSPSSGLCTIYEAMETSEEEDEGQERKQNRERETRMQQEKWTSKQTWPESRQQGPRPIPPSDLDWSKKVDIVQQLINQTLLLSGDRGYPPLLLLPVGSGGTLSPLESSMWPNLLSPLSPPSATVTSVSSYSPDSQGSSPQGDWTVVELETQH

>member
-13 PMEALDADPVNES
+13 PMEALDADPVNEP
-26 VAIGEEPNQAAPA
+26 VAMGEEPNQAAPA
-39 PQAEGVGQQGEM
+39 PQTEGVGQQGEM
-51 GQGEPQPE
+51 GQGEPHPE

-84 AAKTKPG
+84 AAKAKPG
-91 TTTTIKTTTGPGSRP
+91 TTATIKTTTGPGSRP

-112 LTNGDSKPH
+112 LTNGVSKPH

-137 TPKRPVGTAV
+137 TPKSPVGTAV
-147 APTTK
+147 ATTTK
-152 TTAKVG
+152 TSAKVG
-158 EKKPAGTTRPA
+158 EKKPAGTTRPT

-218 KPSTASAPKP
+218 KPSTAAAPKP

-236 TRPATAAPGSR
+236 TRPATGAPGSR

-256 TAKSSTSTVKP
+256 TASTAKSSTSTAKP

-278 PRPASAKAGSTTPSA
+278 PRPASAKASSTTPSA
-293 GRIPTSQ
+293 GRTPTSQ

-355 ASSKAADTKRMPSK
+355 ASSKAADTKKTPSR

-406 KRGPKPTMAAEPAT
+406 KRGPKPMTAAEPAT
-420 KEGETQDAAVAA
+420 KAGETKDAAVAA
-432 AISAAALA
+432 AIAAAALA
-440 AVVSMATSEE
+440 AVVSVATSEE
-450 AVVAVVPE
+450 AVVAAVPE
-458 EEETVPPQAS
+458 EKETVPPQAS
-468 QPEEAPE
+468 QPEEAP
-475 AFISQLSAQLDLV
+475 IAQLELV

-496 VSPLGTTVLSPP
+496 VSPLGTTVMSPP
-508 CSPTR
+508 CSPTG

-533 PEPSSQNQ
+533 PEPRSQNQSAMAPQSPVQEEGILQPDPRSQNQ

-550 QEEVKVQP
+550 QEEVIFQPDPWAQNQSTMAPQSPVQEEVILQPDPRSQNQSAMAPQSPVQEEVIFQPDPWAQNQSAMAPQSPVQEEVIFQPDPWAQNQSAMAPQSPVQEEVKIQP
-558 DEQQEDLLMPSSSAP
+558 DEQQEDLLMPASSAP
-573 PAFSIM
+573 PAFSM
-579 SQPMDEFTSGVLVS
+579 SQPMDELTSEVLVS
-593 PSQDQEEAVEKADE
+593 PSQEQEEAVEKADE
-607 EINEDDDDEEEEERT
+607 EINEDDDEEEEERT
-622 VCKPTLLLDMSSSQP
+622 VGKPTLLFDMSSSQP
-637 SAETNPAGFD
+637 SEETKPVGFG

-664 DVSSMSSRL
+664 DMSSRL
-673 QGASEM
+673 QGPSEM
-679 SSTQHMGLL
+679 
-688 QGTQSFDALVDS
+688 
-700 SLKGEGSP
+700 
-708 DVETL
+708 
-713 LNDDNE
+713 
-719 DEEDRKVCKP
+719 
-729 TSLFDMCSSQP
+729 
-740 SEEAKP
+740 
-746 AGFSGSTGWHGD
+746 
-758 DVLSG
+758 
-763 MDSEDVSSMSSRLQG
+763 
-778 ASEMSSTQ
+778 
-786 HMGLLQGTQ
+786 
-795 SFDALVDSS
+795 
-804 LKGEG
+804 
-809 SPDVETLLNDDNE
+809 
-822 DEEDR
+822 
-827 KVCKPT
+827 
-833 SLFDMCSSQP
+833 
-843 SEEAKPAGFSG
+843 
-854 STGWHGDD
+854 
-862 ILSGMDSED
+862 
-871 VSSRLQGLSEIS
+871 S

-897 DALVDSSLKGSEGEV
+897 DALVDSSLKGSEGE
-912 AFMGSPNVETLS
+912 GSPDVETLL
-924 NDEEENEEEYEDRK
+924 NEEDDEEYRK
-938 VCKPTSL
+938 VGKPTSL
-945 FDMGSSQLSVEA
+945 FDMGSSQPSEEA

-975 RMDSEDVSS
+975 
-984 CLQGSSEI
+984 
-992 SSTHHRGL
+992 
-1000 LQGEEINGDDEEEE
+1000 
-1014 EERTVLVDSGLK
+1014 
-1026 ASEGEGAFIGSPNV
+1026 
-1040 ETLSNDEEENEEEYE
+1040 
-1055 DRKVCKPTSLF
+1055 
-1066 DMSSSQLSVEAKPAG
+1066 
-1081 FSGSTGWH
+1081 
-1089 GDDLLSRMDSE
+1089 
-1100 DVSSC
+1100 
-1105 LQGSSEISSTHHRGL
+1105 
-1120 LQGEEI
+1120 
-1126 NGDDEEEEEEERTVL
+1126 
-1141 VDSGLK
+1141 
-1147 ASEGEGAFIGSP
+1147 
-1159 NVETLSNDEEEN
+1159 
-1171 EEEYED
+1171 
-1177 RKVCKPTSLFDM
+1177 
-1189 SSSQLSVEAKP
+1189 
-1200 AGFSGSTG
+1200 
-1208 WHGDNVLSGMDSEDV
+1208 GMDSEDV
-1223 SSRLQGLSEISS
+1223 SSRLQGSSEISS

-1261 EGAFTGSTNVETL
+1261 EGAFMGSPNVETL
-1274 SNDEERVDDMDVSS
+1274 SDDEEEDEEEYEDRKVCKPTSLFDMSSSQLSVEDKPAGFSGSTGWHGDDLLSGMDSEDVSSRLQGSSEISSTQHTGLLQGTQSSDALVDSSLKGSEGQGAFMGSPNVETLLNEEERVDVNMDVSS
-1288 ERAVDHQ
+1288 ERAVDHRM
-1295 NVCQQEDEEDD
+1295 VCQQEDEEDD

-1331 YTEEDHL
+1331 YTEENRL
-1338 DNLNRST
+1338 DNLNRSP

-1376 LSDHRA
+1376 LSDHGAA
-1382 DGPETPTQSSAQAWL
+1382 DPETPTQSSAQAWL
-1397 DLSAPSLMLHSE
+1397 DLSAPSLTLHSE
-1409 QPSEPQT
+1409 QPSEPQS
-1416 APEEIESS
+1416 APEEMENS
-1424 SPVEAS
+1424 SP

-1446 SGTALAVHS
+1446 SGTALAIHS

-1551 DPDLPVTMDD
+1551 DPDVPVTMDD
-1561 SAEFDSLPSA
+1561 SAEFDSPPSA

-1580 EEVVEAPAGGEE
+1580 EEVVEAPAGEGE

-1679 PGEQH
+1679 PGDQH
-1684 HYMLGGKVDADDL
+1684 HYMLGGKMDADDL
-1697 EANTLEDTLRL
+1697 EEANTLEDSLRL
-1708 GPQHAGEASE
+1708 GPQHAGQASE